1 MNKGNE
7 KMHLLQGEGR
17 VLGYIRKGVKIS
29 RPGEGKTDY
38 RFFMEPLSPLP
49 PDFQEARER
58 GYGFTGF
65 MNELG
70 YPINAF
76 PNEEAA
82 EAELEKT
89 FGNAFFLFTPGLKND
104 KYFVVTDLVQEYGT
118 TYINKEEA
126 YLPIPVFGTWDK
138 PLFDGDM
145 DKLIAHLLAGK
156 PLPGLGKKQW
166 VRTEVPQMLVIHAGK
181 DDSGKQR
188 FLCLMPQ
195 KDKAFK
201 DMHIGQGG
209 AYFHVKKENLSWA
222 FFYADDALLVDNV
235 VRCHHDPLWF
245 IPQSVMKEIR
255 KQFVPLLD
263 EEKPENQGA
272 IISQQALDQ
281 TVRDMMLMP
290 ASSQSSDEAGRN
302 EQPEIAGK
310 TTKGKTAETKDTQEK
325 VKPPVQKNSRAE
337 EDGALEK
344 EGTAE
349 KTEEKREN
357 AASEKSTSQEKSR
370 TAALKAEKVMN
381 QKEEKKAKEEK
392 REDEEMAFIHR
403 FIRRVKERGFL
414 YDERDLYNF
423 HISAKSSRLV
433 ILAGRSGTGKSGLVR
448 LYGETLGLS
457 PSQIAFLP
465 VRPSWMDDGDLLGY
479 LDRNR
484 MLYFPSDT
492 GLAELLVNASR
503 HPEKMYIVCFDE
515 MNLARAEYYFAQFIS
530 VLEKRENPSI
540 QLYNPSLEDRVY
552 NHSDYPARIPVLD
565 NVLFMG
571 TVNVDESTYH
581 FSDKILDRANVITL
595 HQRRFADM
603 ARLSRKH
610 VADEDEVGADVYRR
624 FRKEEQGVT
633 MSDAE
638 LHLLDSLNAALD
650 ERGASG
656 GIGYRVVSDMSRYLA
671 NIPSDSPMSRKEA
684 LDMQIVQRV
693 LTKVRGS
700 REQIGYLVSLDEEN
714 RLTGRFPELLNRHK
728 QVSAFTES
736 MRVLKRKAKELKT
749 YDYTL

>member
-1 MNKGNE
+1 MNNGNE
-7 KMHLLQGEGR
+7 KNHLLQGDGR
-17 VLGYIRKGVKIS
+17 VLGYVRKGVKIS

-38 RFFMEPLSPLP
+38 RFFMEPLSTIP
-49 PDFQEARER
+49 PEFQKARER

-104 KYFVVTDLVQEYGT
+104 KYFVVTDLVKEYGT

-138 PLFDGDM
+138 PMFDGDM

-156 PLPGLGKKQW
+156 PLPGLGKKHW

-188 FLCLMPQ
+188 FLCLMPR

-201 DMHIGQGG
+201 NMHIGQGG
-209 AYFHVKKENLSWA
+209 AYFHVKKDNLTWA
-222 FFYADDALLVDNV
+222 FFYADDPLLVENV

-245 IPQSVMKEIR
+245 VPESVMHVLKE
-255 KQFVPLLD
+255 QFVPLVEEEED
-263 EEKPENQGA
+263 KAEKPVL
-272 IISQQALDQ
+272 SQQVLDQ
-281 TVRDMMLMP
+281 TVRDMMGFADDLDT
-290 ASSQSSDEAGRN
+290 AS
-302 EQPEIAGK
+302 
-310 TTKGKTAETKDTQEK
+310 
-325 VKPPVQKNSRAE
+325 AE
-337 EDGALEK
+337 EEK
-344 EGTAE
+344 
-349 KTEEKREN
+349 KTGEEPEEKKQVKEKKETPKK
-357 AASEKSTSQEKSR
+357 AKASEKSGAPVKETKPVAP
-370 TAALKAEKVMN
+370 TV
-381 QKEEKKAKEEK
+381 EEKEK
-392 REDEEMAFIHR
+392 AFIQR
-403 FIRRVKERGFL
+403 FIRRVRQRGFL

-448 LYGETLGLS
+448 LYGEALGLT
-457 PSQIAFLP
+457 PSQVAFLP
-465 VRPSWMDDGDLLGY
+465 VRPSWMDDGDILGY

-492 GLAELLVNASR
+492 GLAELLVEASR

-530 VLEKRENPSI
+530 VLEKKENPAL
-540 QLYNPSLEDRVY
+540 QLYNPSLEERVY
-552 NHSDYPARIPVLD
+552 NHSDYPARIPLMD

-595 HQRRFADM
+595 HQRKFSDM
-603 ARLSRKH
+603 ARLTRREVAPEVEVS
-610 VADEDEVGADVYRR
+610 ADEYRQ
-624 FRKEEQGVT
+624 FRKDEGGVT
-633 MSDAE
+633 LSDEE
-638 LHLLDSLNAALD
+638 LHLLDNLNAALD
-650 ERGASG
+650 ERGTSG

-671 NIPSDSPMSRKEA
+671 NIPSGSPMNRKEA

-700 REQIGYLVSLDEEN
+700 REQIGYLTSLNEEN
-714 RLTGRFPELLNRHK
+714 KLIGRFPELLK
-728 QVSAFTES
+728 KYSQVSAFTES
-736 MRVLKRKAKELKT
+736 LRVLERKAKELRT

>member
-1 MNKGNE
+1 MNNGNE
-7 KMHLLQGEGR
+7 KNHLLQGDGR
-17 VLGYIRKGVKIS
+17 VLGYVRKGVKIS

-38 RFFMEPLSPLP
+38 RFFMEPLSPIP
-49 PDFQEARER
+49 PEFQEARER

-104 KYFVVTDLVQEYGT
+104 KYFVVTDLVKEYGT

-156 PLPGLGKKQW
+156 PLPGLGKKHW

-188 FLCLMPQ
+188 FLCLMPR

-209 AYFHVKKENLSWA
+209 AYFQVKKDNLTWA
-222 FFYADDALLVDNV
+222 FFYADDPLLVENV

-245 IPQSVMKEIR
+245 VPESVMHVLKE
-255 KQFVPLLD
+255 QFVPLVEEEED
-263 EEKPENQGA
+263 KAEKPVL
-272 IISQQALDQ
+272 SQQVLDQ
-281 TVRDMMLMP
+281 TVRDMMGFAGGSDAAP
-290 ASSQSSDEAGRN
+290 AE
-302 EQPEIAGK
+302 
-310 TTKGKTAETKDTQEK
+310 
-325 VKPPVQKNSRAE
+325 
-337 EDGALEK
+337 
-344 EGTAE
+344 
-349 KTEEKREN
+349 
-357 AASEKSTSQEKSR
+357 
-370 TAALKAEKVMN
+370 
-381 QKEEKKAKEEK
+381 EEKKTGEEPEEKKKVQAPEKKQAKEKKETLKKAKAPEK
-392 REDEEMAFIHR
+392 AKIPEKSVAPVKETKPVAPTAEEKEKAFIQR
-403 FIRRVKERGFL
+403 FIRRVRQRGFL

-448 LYGETLGLS
+448 LYGEALGLT
-457 PSQIAFLP
+457 PSQVAFLP
-465 VRPSWMDDGDLLGY
+465 VRPSWMDDGDILGY

-492 GLAELLVNASR
+492 GLAELLVEASR

-530 VLEKRENPSI
+530 VLEKKENPAL

-552 NHSDYPARIPVLD
+552 NHSDYPARIPLLD

-595 HQRRFADM
+595 HQRKFSDM
-603 ARLSRKH
+603 ARLTRREVALEVEVS
-610 VADEDEVGADVYRR
+610 ADEYRQ
-624 FRKEEQGVT
+624 FRKDEGVVT
-633 MSDAE
+633 LSDEE
-638 LHLLDSLNAALD
+638 LHLLDDLNAALD
-650 ERGASG
+650 ERGTSG

-671 NIPSDSPMSRKEA
+671 NIPSGSPMNRKEA

-700 REQIGYLVSLDEEN
+700 REQIGYLTLLNEEN
-714 RLTGRFPELLNRHK
+714 KLTGRFPELLK
-728 QVSAFTES
+728 KYSQVSAFTES
-736 MRVLKRKAKELKT
+736 LRVLERKAKELRT

>member
-1 MNKGNE
+1 MNNGNE
-7 KMHLLQGEGR
+7 KNHLLQGDGR
-17 VLGYIRKGVKIS
+17 VLGYVRKGVKIS

-38 RFFMEPLSPLP
+38 RFFMEPLSPIP
-49 PDFQEARER
+49 PEFQEARER

-104 KYFVVTDLVQEYGT
+104 KYFVVTDLVKEYGT

-156 PLPGLGKKQW
+156 PLPGLGKKHW

-188 FLCLMPQ
+188 FLCLMPR

-201 DMHIGQGG
+201 DMNIGQGG
-209 AYFHVKKENLSWA
+209 AYFHVKKDNLTWA
-222 FFYADDALLVDNV
+222 FFYADDPLLVENV

-245 IPQSVMKEIR
+245 VPESVMHVLK
-255 KQFVPLLD
+255 KQFVPLVEEEED
-263 EEKPENQGA
+263 KAEKPVL
-272 IISQQALDQ
+272 SQQVLDQ
-281 TVRDMMLMP
+281 TVRDMMGV
-290 ASSQSSDEAGRN
+290 ADDWD
-302 EQPEIAGK
+302 
-310 TTKGKTAETKDTQEK
+310 TA
-325 VKPPVQKNSRAE
+325 PAE
-337 EDGALEK
+337 EEK
-344 EGTAE
+344 
-349 KTEEKREN
+349 KTGKEPEEKKQAKEKKETPKK
-357 AASEKSTSQEKSR
+357 AKASEKSGAPVKETKPAAP
-370 TAALKAEKVMN
+370 TA
-381 QKEEKKAKEEK
+381 EEKEK
-392 REDEEMAFIHR
+392 AFIQR
-403 FIRRVKERGFL
+403 FIRRVRQRGFL

-448 LYGETLGLS
+448 LYGEALGLT
-457 PSQIAFLP
+457 PSQVAFLP
-465 VRPSWMDDGDLLGY
+465 VRPSWMDDGDILGY

-530 VLEKRENPSI
+530 VLEKKEKPAL
-540 QLYNPSLEDRVY
+540 QLYNPSLEERVY
-552 NHSDYPARIPVLD
+552 NHSDYPARIPLMD

-595 HQRRFADM
+595 HQRKFSDM
-603 ARLSRKH
+603 ARLTRREVAPEVEVS
-610 VADEDEVGADVYRR
+610 ADEYRQ
-624 FRKEEQGVT
+624 FRKDEGVVT
-633 MSDAE
+633 LSDEE
-638 LHLLDSLNAALD
+638 LHLLDDLNAALD
-650 ERGASG
+650 ERGTSG

-671 NIPSDSPMSRKEA
+671 NIPSGSPMNRKEA

-700 REQIGYLVSLDEEN
+700 REQIGYLTSLNEEN
-714 RLTGRFPELLNRHK
+714 KLIGRFPELLK
-728 QVSAFTES
+728 KYSQVSAFTES
-736 MRVLKRKAKELKT
+736 LRVLERKAKELRT

>member
-89 FGNAFFLFTPGLKND
+89 FGNVFFLFTPGLKND

-281 TVRDMMLMP
+281 TVRDMMGFADDL
-290 ASSQSSDEAGRN
+290 D
-302 EQPEIAGK
+302 
-310 TTKGKTAETKDTQEK
+310 TA
-325 VKPPVQKNSRAE
+325 PAE
-337 EDGALEK
+337 EKKTGKEPEEKKQAKEKKETPKKAEALEK
-344 EGTAE
+344 SGAPVKETKPAAPTAE
-349 KTEEKREN
+349 EK
-357 AASEKSTSQEKSR
+357 EK
-370 TAALKAEKVMN
+370 
-381 QKEEKKAKEEK
+381 
-392 REDEEMAFIHR
+392 AFIQR
-403 FIRRVKERGFL
+403 FIRRVRQRGFL

-448 LYGETLGLS
+448 LYGEALGLT
-457 PSQIAFLP
+457 PSQVAFLP
-465 VRPSWMDDGDLLGY
+465 VRPSWMDDGDILGY

-492 GLAELLVNASR
+492 GLAELLVEASR

-530 VLEKRENPSI
+530 VLEKKENPAL
-540 QLYNPSLEDRVY
+540 QLYNPSLEERVY
-552 NHSDYPARIPVLD
+552 NHSDYPARIPLMD

-595 HQRRFADM
+595 HQRKFSDM
-603 ARLSRKH
+603 ARLTRREVAPEVEVS
-610 VADEDEVGADVYRR
+610 ADEYRQ
-624 FRKEEQGVT
+624 FRKDEGVVT
-633 MSDAE
+633 LSDEE
-638 LHLLDSLNAALD
+638 LHLLDDLNAALD
-650 ERGASG
+650 ERGTSG

-671 NIPSDSPMSRKEA
+671 NIPSGSPMNRKEA

-700 REQIGYLVSLDEEN
+700 REQIGYLTSLNEEN
-714 RLTGRFPELLNRHK
+714 KLIGRFPELLK
-728 QVSAFTES
+728 KYSQVSAFTES
-736 MRVLKRKAKELKT
+736 LSVLERKAKELRT

>member
-1 MNKGNE
+1 MNNGNE
-7 KMHLLQGEGR
+7 KNHLLQGDGR
-17 VLGYIRKGVKIS
+17 VLGYVRKGVKIS

-38 RFFMEPLSPLP
+38 RFFMEPLSPIP
-49 PDFQEARER
+49 PEFQEARER

-188 FLCLMPQ
+188 FLCLMPR

-209 AYFHVKKENLSWA
+209 AYFHVKKDNLTWA
-222 FFYADDALLVDNV
+222 FFYADDPLLVENV

-245 IPQSVMKEIR
+245 VPESVMHVLK
-255 KQFVPLLD
+255 KQFVPLVEEEED
-263 EEKPENQGA
+263 KAEKPVL
-272 IISQQALDQ
+272 SQQVLDQ
-281 TVRDMMLMP
+281 TVRDMMGFADDL
-290 ASSQSSDEAGRN
+290 D
-302 EQPEIAGK
+302 
-310 TTKGKTAETKDTQEK
+310 TA
-325 VKPPVQKNSRAE
+325 PAE
-337 EDGALEK
+337 EEKKTGKEPEEKKQAKEKKETPKKAKALEK
-344 EGTAE
+344 SGAPVKETKPAAPTAE
-349 KTEEKREN
+349 EK
-357 AASEKSTSQEKSR
+357 EK
-370 TAALKAEKVMN
+370 
-381 QKEEKKAKEEK
+381 
-392 REDEEMAFIHR
+392 AFIQR
-403 FIRRVKERGFL
+403 FIRRVRQRGFL

-492 GLAELLVNASR
+492 GLVELLVNASR

>member
-1 MNKGNE
+1 MNNGNE
-7 KMHLLQGEGR
+7 KNHLLQGDGR
-17 VLGYIRKGVKIS
+17 VLGYVRKGVKIS

-38 RFFMEPLSPLP
+38 RFFMEPLSPIP
-49 PDFQEARER
+49 PEFQEARER

-76 PNEEAA
+76 LNEEAA

-89 FGNAFFLFTPGLKND
+89 FGNVFFLFTPGLKND
-104 KYFVVTDLVQEYGT
+104 KYFVVTDLVKEYGT

-156 PLPGLGKKQW
+156 PLPGLGKKHW

-188 FLCLMPQ
+188 FLCLMPR

-209 AYFHVKKENLSWA
+209 AYFQVKKDNLTWA
-222 FFYADDALLVDNV
+222 FFYADDPLLVENV

-245 IPQSVMKEIR
+245 VPESVMHVLKE
-255 KQFVPLLD
+255 QFVPLV
-263 EEKPENQGA
+263 EEEEDNAEKHVL
-272 IISQQALDQ
+272 SQQVLDQ
-281 TVRDMMLMP
+281 TVRDMMGF
-290 ASSQSSDEAGRN
+290 AGGSDVA
-302 EQPEIAGK
+302 
-310 TTKGKTAETKDTQEK
+310 
-325 VKPPVQKNSRAE
+325 PV
-337 EDGALEK
+337 
-344 EGTAE
+344 
-349 KTEEKREN
+349 
-357 AASEKSTSQEKSR
+357 
-370 TAALKAEKVMN
+370 
-381 QKEEKKAKEEK
+381 EEKKTGEEPEEKKKVQEPEKKQAKEKKEISKKAKAPEK
-392 REDEEMAFIHR
+392 AKIPEKSVAPVKETKPVAPTAEEKEKAFIQR
-403 FIRRVKERGFL
+403 FIRRVRQRGFL

-423 HISAKSSRLV
+423 QISAKSSRLV

-448 LYGETLGLS
+448 LYGEALGLT
-457 PSQIAFLP
+457 PSQVAFLP
-465 VRPSWMDDGDLLGY
+465 VRPSWIDDGDILGY

-492 GLAELLVNASR
+492 GLAELLVEASR

-530 VLEKRENPSI
+530 VLEKKENPAL

-552 NHSDYPARIPVLD
+552 NHSDYPARIPLLD

-595 HQRRFADM
+595 HQRKFSDM
-603 ARLSRKH
+603 ARLTRREAAPEVEVS
-610 VADEDEVGADVYRR
+610 ADEYRQ
-624 FRKEEQGVT
+624 FRKDEGVVT
-633 MSDAE
+633 LSDAE
-638 LHLLDSLNAALD
+638 LHLLDDLNAALD
-650 ERGASG
+650 ERGTSG

-671 NIPSDSPMSRKEA
+671 NIPSGSPMNRKEA

-700 REQIGYLVSLDEEN
+700 REQIGYLTSLNEEN
-714 RLTGRFPELLNRHK
+714 KLTGRFPELLK
-728 QVSAFTES
+728 KYSQVSAFTES
-736 MRVLKRKAKELKT
+736 LRVLERKAKELRT

>member
-1 MNKGNE
+1 MNNGNE
-7 KMHLLQGEGR
+7 KNHLLQGDGR
-17 VLGYIRKGVKIS
+17 VLGYVSKGVKIS

-38 RFFMEPLSPLP
+38 RFFMEPLSPIP
-49 PDFQEARER
+49 PEFQKARER

-104 KYFVVTDLVQEYGT
+104 KYFVVTDLVKEYGT

-138 PLFDGDM
+138 PMFDGDM

-188 FLCLMPQ
+188 FLCLMPR

-201 DMHIGQGG
+201 NMHIGQGG
-209 AYFHVKKENLSWA
+209 AYFHVKKDNLTWA
-222 FFYADDALLVDNV
+222 FFYADDPLLVENV

-245 IPQSVMKEIR
+245 VPESVMHVLKE
-255 KQFVPLLD
+255 QFVPLVEEEED
-263 EEKPENQGA
+263 KAEKPVL
-272 IISQQALDQ
+272 SQQVLDQ
-281 TVRDMMLMP
+281 TVRDMMGFADDLDMAP
-290 ASSQSSDEAGRN
+290 
-302 EQPEIAGK
+302 
-310 TTKGKTAETKDTQEK
+310 
-325 VKPPVQKNSRAE
+325 AE
-337 EDGALEK
+337 EKK
-344 EGTAE
+344 ETPKKA
-349 KTEEKREN
+349 K
-357 AASEKSTSQEKSR
+357 ASEKSGAPVKETKP
-370 TAALKAEKVMN
+370 AAPTV
-381 QKEEKKAKEEK
+381 EEKEK
-392 REDEEMAFIHR
+392 AFIQC
-403 FIRRVKERGFL
+403 FIRRGRQRGFL

-448 LYGETLGLS
+448 LYGEALGLT
-457 PSQIAFLP
+457 PSQVAFLP
-465 VRPSWMDDGDLLGY
+465 VRPSWMDDGDILGY

-492 GLAELLVNASR
+492 GLAELLVEASR

-530 VLEKRENPSI
+530 VLEKKENPAL
-540 QLYNPSLEDRVY
+540 QLYNPSLEERVY
-552 NHSDYPARIPVLD
+552 NHSDYPARIPLMD

-595 HQRRFADM
+595 HQRKFSDM
-603 ARLSRKH
+603 ARLTRREVAPEVEVS
-610 VADEDEVGADVYRR
+610 ADEYRQ
-624 FRKEEQGVT
+624 FRKDEGVVT
-633 MSDAE
+633 LSDEE
-638 LHLLDSLNAALD
+638 LHLLDDLNAALD
-650 ERGASG
+650 ERGTSG

-671 NIPSDSPMSRKEA
+671 NIPSGSPMNRKEA

-700 REQIGYLVSLDEEN
+700 REQIGYLTSLNEEN
-714 RLTGRFPELLNRHK
+714 KLIGRFPELLK
-728 QVSAFTES
+728 KYSQVSAFTES
-736 MRVLKRKAKELKT
+736 LRVLERKAKELRT

>member
-1 MNKGNE
+1 MNNGNE
-7 KMHLLQGEGR
+7 KNHLLQGDGR
-17 VLGYIRKGVKIS
+17 VLGYVRKGVKIS

-38 RFFMEPLSPLP
+38 RFFMEPLSPIP
-49 PDFQEARER
+49 PEFQEARER

-104 KYFVVTDLVQEYGT
+104 KYFVVTDLVKEYGT

-156 PLPGLGKKQW
+156 PLPGLGKKHW

-188 FLCLMPQ
+188 FLCLMPR

-209 AYFHVKKENLSWA
+209 AYFQVKKDNLTWA
-222 FFYADDALLVDNV
+222 FFYADDPLLVENV

-245 IPQSVMKEIR
+245 VPESVMHVLKE
-255 KQFVPLLD
+255 QFVPLV
-263 EEKPENQGA
+263 EEEEDNAEKHVL
-272 IISQQALDQ
+272 SQQVLDQ
-281 TVRDMMLMP
+281 TVRDMMGF
-290 ASSQSSDEAGRN
+290 AGGSDA
-302 EQPEIAGK
+302 A
-310 TTKGKTAETKDTQEK
+310 
-325 VKPPVQKNSRAE
+325 PV
-337 EDGALEK
+337 
-344 EGTAE
+344 
-349 KTEEKREN
+349 
-357 AASEKSTSQEKSR
+357 
-370 TAALKAEKVMN
+370 
-381 QKEEKKAKEEK
+381 EEKKTGEEPEEKKKVQEPEKKQAKEKKEISKKVKAPEK
-392 REDEEMAFIHR
+392 AKIPEKSVAPVKETKPVAPTAEEKEKAFIQR
-403 FIRRVKERGFL
+403 FIRRVRQRGFL

-448 LYGETLGLS
+448 LYGEALGLT
-457 PSQIAFLP
+457 PSQVAFLP
-465 VRPSWMDDGDLLGY
+465 VRPSWMDDGDILGY

-492 GLAELLVNASR
+492 GLAELLVEASR

-530 VLEKRENPSI
+530 VLEKKENPEL

-552 NHSDYPARIPVLD
+552 NHSDYPARIPLLD

-595 HQRRFADM
+595 HQRKFSDM
-603 ARLSRKH
+603 ARLTRREAAPEVEVS
-610 VADEDEVGADVYRR
+610 ADEYRQ
-624 FRKEEQGVT
+624 FRKDEGVVT
-633 MSDAE
+633 LSDAE
-638 LHLLDSLNAALD
+638 LHLLDDLNAALD
-650 ERGASG
+650 ERGTSG

-671 NIPSDSPMSRKEA
+671 NIPSGSPMNRKEA

-700 REQIGYLVSLDEEN
+700 REQIGYLTSLNEEN
-714 RLTGRFPELLNRHK
+714 KLTGRFLELLK
-728 QVSAFTES
+728 KYSQVSAFTES
-736 MRVLKRKAKELKT
+736 LRVLERKAKELRT

>member
-1 MNKGNE
+1 MNNGNE
-7 KMHLLQGEGR
+7 KNHLLQGDGR
-17 VLGYIRKGVKIS
+17 VLGYVRKGVKIS

-38 RFFMEPLSPLP
+38 RFFMEPLSPIP
-49 PDFQEARER
+49 PEFQEARER

-104 KYFVVTDLVQEYGT
+104 KYFVVTDLVKEYGT

-156 PLPGLGKKQW
+156 PLPGLGKKHW

-188 FLCLMPQ
+188 FLCLMPR

-209 AYFHVKKENLSWA
+209 AYFQVKKDNLTWA
-222 FFYADDALLVDNV
+222 FFYSDDPLLVENV

-245 IPQSVMKEIR
+245 VPESVMHVLKE
-255 KQFVPLLD
+255 QFVPLVEEEED
-263 EEKPENQGA
+263 KAEKPVL
-272 IISQQALDQ
+272 SQQVLDQ
-281 TVRDMMLMP
+281 TVRDMMCFAGGSDAAP
-290 ASSQSSDEAGRN
+290 AEEEKKTG
-302 EQPEIAGK
+302 EEPEEKKKVQAPEKKQAKEKKETLKKAKAPEKAKIPEKSVAPVK
-310 TTKGKTAETKDTQEK
+310 ETK
-325 VKPPVQKNSRAE
+325 PVAP
-337 EDGALEK
+337 
-344 EGTAE
+344 T
-349 KTEEKREN
+349 TEEK
-357 AASEKSTSQEKSR
+357 EK
-370 TAALKAEKVMN
+370 
-381 QKEEKKAKEEK
+381 
-392 REDEEMAFIHR
+392 AFIQR
-403 FIRRVKERGFL
+403 FIRRVRQRGFL

-448 LYGETLGLS
+448 LYGEALGLT
-457 PSQIAFLP
+457 PSQVAFLP
-465 VRPSWMDDGDLLGY
+465 VRPSWMDDGDILGY

-492 GLAELLVNASR
+492 GLAELLVEASR

-530 VLEKRENPSI
+530 VLEKKENPAL

-552 NHSDYPARIPVLD
+552 NHSDYPARIPLLD

-595 HQRRFADM
+595 HQRKFSDM
-603 ARLSRKH
+603 ARLTRREVAPEVEVS
-610 VADEDEVGADVYRR
+610 ADEYRQ
-624 FRKEEQGVT
+624 FRKDEGVVT
-633 MSDAE
+633 LSDEE
-638 LHLLDSLNAALD
+638 LHLLDDLNAALD
-650 ERGASG
+650 ERGTSG
-656 GIGYRVVSDMSRYLA
+656 GIGYRVVSDMSRYLS
-671 NIPSDSPMSRKEA
+671 NIPSGGPMNRKEA

-700 REQIGYLVSLDEEN
+700 REQIGYLTLLNEEN
-714 RLTGRFPELLNRHK
+714 KLTGRFPELLK
-728 QVSAFTES
+728 KYSQVSAFTES
-736 MRVLKRKAKELKT
+736 LRVLERKAKELRT

>member
-1 MNKGNE
+1 MNNGNE
-7 KMHLLQGEGR
+7 KNHLLQGDGR
-17 VLGYIRKGVKIS
+17 VLGYVRKGVKIS
-29 RPGEGKTDY
+29 RPGEGKTDH
-38 RFFMEPLSPLP
+38 RFFMEPLSPIP
-49 PDFQEARER
+49 PEFQEARER

-104 KYFVVTDLVQEYGT
+104 KYFVVTDLVKEYGT

-156 PLPGLGKKQW
+156 PLPGLGKKHW

-188 FLCLMPQ
+188 FLCLMPR
-195 KDKAFK
+195 KNKAFK

-209 AYFHVKKENLSWA
+209 AYFQVKKDNLTWA
-222 FFYADDALLVDNV
+222 FFYADDPLLVENV

-245 IPQSVMKEIR
+245 VPESVMHVLKE
-255 KQFVPLLD
+255 QFVPLV
-263 EEKPENQGA
+263 EEEEDKAEKHVL
-272 IISQQALDQ
+272 SQQGLDQ
-281 TVRDMMLMP
+281 TVRDMMGF
-290 ASSQSSDEAGRN
+290 AGSSD
-302 EQPEIAGK
+302 
-310 TTKGKTAETKDTQEK
+310 
-325 VKPPVQKNSRAE
+325 
-337 EDGALEK
+337 
-344 EGTAE
+344 
-349 KTEEKREN
+349 
-357 AASEKSTSQEKSR
+357 AAP
-370 TAALKAEKVMN
+370 A
-381 QKEEKKAKEEK
+381 EEKKTGEEPEEKKKVQEPEKKQAKEKKETQKKAKAPEK
-392 REDEEMAFIHR
+392 AKIPEKSGEPVKETKPVAPTAEEKEKAFIQR
-403 FIRRVKERGFL
+403 FIRRVRQRGFL

-448 LYGETLGLS
+448 LYGEALGLT
-457 PSQIAFLP
+457 PSQVVFLP
-465 VRPSWMDDGDLLGY
+465 VRPSWMDDGDILGY

-492 GLAELLVNASR
+492 GLAELLVEASR

-530 VLEKRENPSI
+530 VLEKKENPAL

-552 NHSDYPARIPVLD
+552 NHSDYPARIPLLD

-595 HQRRFADM
+595 HQRKFSDM
-603 ARLSRKH
+603 ARLTRREAAPEVEVS
-610 VADEDEVGADVYRR
+610 ADEYRQ
-624 FRKEEQGVT
+624 FRKDEGVVT
-633 MSDAE
+633 LSDAE
-638 LHLLDSLNAALD
+638 LHLLDDLNAALD
-650 ERGASG
+650 ERGTSG

-671 NIPSDSPMSRKEA
+671 NIPSGSPMNRKEA

-700 REQIGYLVSLDEEN
+700 REQIGYLTSLNEEN
-714 RLTGRFPELLNRHK
+714 KLTGRFPELLK
-728 QVSAFTES
+728 KYSQVSAFTES
-736 MRVLKRKAKELKT
+736 LRVLERKAKELRT

>member
-1 MNKGNE
+1 MNNGNE
-7 KMHLLQGEGR
+7 KNHLLQGDCR
-17 VLGYIRKGVKIS
+17 VLGYVRKGVKIS

-38 RFFMEPLSPLP
+38 RFFMEPLSPIP
-49 PDFQEARER
+49 PEFQEARER

-104 KYFVVTDLVQEYGT
+104 KYFVVTDLVKEYGT

-126 YLPIPVFGTWDK
+126 YLPIPVFGTWDN

-156 PLPGLGKKQW
+156 PLPGLGKKHW

-188 FLCLMPQ
+188 FLCLMPR

-209 AYFHVKKENLSWA
+209 AYFHVKKDNLTWA
-222 FFYADDALLVDNV
+222 FFYADDPLLVENV

-245 IPQSVMKEIR
+245 VPESVMHVLKE
-255 KQFVPLLD
+255 QFVPLV
-263 EEKPENQGA
+263 EEEEDKAEKHVL
-272 IISQQALDQ
+272 SQQVLDQ
-281 TVRDMMLMP
+281 TVRDMMGFAGGSDAASAEEKKTGEEPEEKKKVQEPEKKQAKEKKETPKKAKAP
-290 ASSQSSDEAGRN
+290 AKAKI
-302 EQPEIAGK
+302 PEKSVAPVK
-310 TTKGKTAETKDTQEK
+310 ETK
-325 VKPPVQKNSRAE
+325 PVAP
-337 EDGALEK
+337 
-344 EGTAE
+344 T
-349 KTEEKREN
+349 TEEK
-357 AASEKSTSQEKSR
+357 EK
-370 TAALKAEKVMN
+370 
-381 QKEEKKAKEEK
+381 
-392 REDEEMAFIHR
+392 AFIQR
-403 FIRRVKERGFL
+403 FIRRVRQRGFL

-448 LYGETLGLS
+448 LYGEALGLT
-457 PSQIAFLP
+457 PSQVAFLP
-465 VRPSWMDDGDLLGY
+465 VRPSWMDDGDILGY

-492 GLAELLVNASR
+492 GLAELLVEASR

-530 VLEKRENPSI
+530 VLEKKENPAL

-552 NHSDYPARIPVLD
+552 NHSDYPARIPLLD

-595 HQRRFADM
+595 HQRKFSDM
-603 ARLSRKH
+603 ARLTRREVAPEVEVS
-610 VADEDEVGADVYRR
+610 ADEYRQ
-624 FRKEEQGVT
+624 FRKDEGVVT
-633 MSDAE
+633 LSDEE
-638 LHLLDSLNAALD
+638 LHLLDDFNAALD
-650 ERGASG
+650 ERGTSG
-656 GIGYRVVSDMSRYLA
+656 GIGYRVVSDMSRYLS
-671 NIPSDSPMSRKEA
+671 NIPSGGPMNRKEA

-700 REQIGYLVSLDEEN
+700 REQIGYLTLLNEEN
-714 RLTGRFPELLNRHK
+714 KLTGRFPELLK
-728 QVSAFTES
+728 KYSQVSAFTES
-736 MRVLKRKAKELKT
+736 LRVLERKAKELRT

>member
-1 MNKGNE
+1 MNNGNE
-7 KMHLLQGEGR
+7 KNHLLQGDGR
-17 VLGYIRKGVKIS
+17 VLGYVRKGVKIS

-38 RFFMEPLSPLP
+38 RFFMEPLSPIP
-49 PDFQEARER
+49 PEFQKARER

-104 KYFVVTDLVQEYGT
+104 KYFVVTDLVKEYGT

-156 PLPGLGKKQW
+156 PLPGLGKKHW

-188 FLCLMPQ
+188 FLCLMPR

-201 DMHIGQGG
+201 NMHIGQGG
-209 AYFHVKKENLSWA
+209 AYFHVKKDNLTWA
-222 FFYADDALLVDNV
+222 FFYADDPLLVENV

-245 IPQSVMKEIR
+245 VPESVMHVLKE
-255 KQFVPLLD
+255 QFVPLVEEEED
-263 EEKPENQGA
+263 KAEKPVL
-272 IISQQALDQ
+272 SQQVLDQ
-281 TVRDMMLMP
+281 TVRDMMGFADDLDTAP
-290 ASSQSSDEAGRN
+290 AA
-302 EQPEIAGK
+302 P
-310 TTKGKTAETKDTQEK
+310 TAE
-325 VKPPVQKNSRAE
+325 
-337 EDGALEK
+337 EK
-344 EGTAE
+344 E
-349 KTEEKREN
+349 K
-357 AASEKSTSQEKSR
+357 
-370 TAALKAEKVMN
+370 
-381 QKEEKKAKEEK
+381 
-392 REDEEMAFIHR
+392 AFIQR
-403 FIRRVKERGFL
+403 FIRRVRQRGFL

-448 LYGETLGLS
+448 LYGEALGIT
-457 PSQIAFLP
+457 PSQVAFLP
-465 VRPSWMDDGDLLGY
+465 VRPSWMDDGDILGY

-492 GLAELLVNASR
+492 GLAELLVEASR

-530 VLEKRENPSI
+530 VLEKKENPAL
-540 QLYNPSLEDRVY
+540 QLYNPSLEERVY
-552 NHSDYPARIPVLD
+552 NHSDYPARIPLMD

-595 HQRRFADM
+595 HQRKFSDM
-603 ARLSRKH
+603 ARLTRREVAPEVEVS
-610 VADEDEVGADVYRR
+610 ADEYRQ
-624 FRKEEQGVT
+624 FRKDEGVVT
-633 MSDAE
+633 LSDEE
-638 LHLLDSLNAALD
+638 LHLLDDLNAALD
-650 ERGASG
+650 ERGTSG

-671 NIPSDSPMSRKEA
+671 NIPSGSPMNRKEA

-700 REQIGYLVSLDEEN
+700 REQIGYLTSLNEEN
-714 RLTGRFPELLNRHK
+714 KLIGRFPELLK
-728 QVSAFTES
+728 KYSQVSAFTES
-736 MRVLKRKAKELKT
+736 LRVLERKAKELRT

>member
-1 MNKGNE
+1 MNNGNE
-7 KMHLLQGEGR
+7 KNHLLQGDGR
-17 VLGYIRKGVKIS
+17 VLGYVRKGVKIS

-38 RFFMEPLSPLP
+38 RFFMEPLSPIP
-49 PDFQEARER
+49 PEFQEARER

-104 KYFVVTDLVQEYGT
+104 KYFVVTDLVKEYGT

-156 PLPGLGKKQW
+156 PLPGLGKKHW

-188 FLCLMPQ
+188 FLCLMPR

-209 AYFHVKKENLSWA
+209 AYFQVKKDNLTWA
-222 FFYADDALLVDNV
+222 FFYADDPLLVENV

-245 IPQSVMKEIR
+245 VPESVMHVLKE
-255 KQFVPLLD
+255 QFVPLVEEEED
-263 EEKPENQGA
+263 KAEKPVL
-272 IISQQALDQ
+272 SQQVLDQ
-281 TVRDMMLMP
+281 TVRDMMGFADGSDAAP
-290 ASSQSSDEAGRN
+290 A
-302 EQPEIAGK
+302 
-310 TTKGKTAETKDTQEK
+310 
-325 VKPPVQKNSRAE
+325 
-337 EDGALEK
+337 
-344 EGTAE
+344 
-349 KTEEKREN
+349 
-357 AASEKSTSQEKSR
+357 
-370 TAALKAEKVMN
+370 
-381 QKEEKKAKEEK
+381 EEKKTGDESEEKKKVQEPEKKQAKEKKETQKKAKAPAKAKIPEK
-392 REDEEMAFIHR
+392 SVAPVKETKPVTPTAEEKEKAFIQR
-403 FIRRVKERGFL
+403 FIRRVRQRGFL

-448 LYGETLGLS
+448 LYGEALGLT
-457 PSQIAFLP
+457 PSQVAFLP
-465 VRPSWMDDGDLLGY
+465 VRPSWMDDGDILGY

-492 GLAELLVNASR
+492 GLAELLVEASR

-530 VLEKRENPSI
+530 VLEKKEKPAL

-552 NHSDYPARIPVLD
+552 NHSDYPARIPLLD

-595 HQRRFADM
+595 HQRKFSDM
-603 ARLSRKH
+603 ARLTRREVAPEVEVS
-610 VADEDEVGADVYRR
+610 ADEYRQ
-624 FRKEEQGVT
+624 FRKDEGVVT
-633 MSDAE
+633 LSDEE
-638 LHLLDSLNAALD
+638 LHLLDDLNAALD
-650 ERGASG
+650 ERGTSG

-671 NIPSDSPMSRKEA
+671 NIPSGSPMNRKEA

-700 REQIGYLVSLDEEN
+700 REQIGYLTSLNEEN
-714 RLTGRFPELLNRHK
+714 KLTGRFPELLK
-728 QVSAFTES
+728 KYSQVSAFTES
-736 MRVLKRKAKELKT
+736 LRVLERKAKELRT

>member
-1 MNKGNE
+1 MNNGNE
-7 KMHLLQGEGR
+7 KNHLLQGDGR
-17 VLGYIRKGVKIS
+17 VLGYVRKGVKIS

-38 RFFMEPLSPLP
+38 RFFMEPLSPIP
-49 PDFQEARER
+49 PEFQKARER

-104 KYFVVTDLVQEYGT
+104 KYFVVTDLVKEYGT

-126 YLPIPVFGTWDK
+126 YLPIPVFGTWDN

-156 PLPGLGKKQW
+156 PLPGLGKKHW

-188 FLCLMPQ
+188 FLCLMPR

-209 AYFHVKKENLSWA
+209 AYFHVKKDNLTWA
-222 FFYADDALLVDNV
+222 FFYADDPLLVENV

-245 IPQSVMKEIR
+245 VPESVMRVLK
-255 KQFVPLLD
+255 KQFVPLVEEEED
-263 EEKPENQGA
+263 KAEKPVL
-272 IISQQALDQ
+272 SQQVLDQ
-281 TVRDMMLMP
+281 TVRDMMGFADDL
-290 ASSQSSDEAGRN
+290 D
-302 EQPEIAGK
+302 
-310 TTKGKTAETKDTQEK
+310 TA
-325 VKPPVQKNSRAE
+325 PAE
-337 EDGALEK
+337 EEK
-344 EGTAE
+344 KTGKEPEAKKQAKE
-349 KTEEKREN
+349 KKETPKK
-357 AASEKSTSQEKSR
+357 AKASEKSGAPVKETKPAAP
-370 TAALKAEKVMN
+370 TA
-381 QKEEKKAKEEK
+381 EEKEK
-392 REDEEMAFIHR
+392 AFIQR
-403 FIRRVKERGFL
+403 FIRRVRQRGFL

-448 LYGETLGLS
+448 LYGEALGLTS
-457 PSQIAFLP
+457 SQVAFLP
-465 VRPSWMDDGDLLGY
+465 VRPSWMDDGDILGY

-492 GLAELLVNASR
+492 GLAELLVEASR

-530 VLEKRENPSI
+530 VLEKKENPAL
-540 QLYNPSLEDRVY
+540 QLYNPSLEERVY
-552 NHSDYPARIPVLD
+552 NHSDYPARIPLMD

-595 HQRRFADM
+595 HQRKFSDM
-603 ARLSRKH
+603 ARLTRREVVPEVEVS
-610 VADEDEVGADVYRR
+610 ADEYRQ
-624 FRKEEQGVT
+624 FRKDEGVVT
-633 MSDAE
+633 LSDEE
-638 LHLLDSLNAALD
+638 LHLLDDLNAALD
-650 ERGASG
+650 ERGTSG

-671 NIPSDSPMSRKEA
+671 NIPSGSPMNRKDA

-700 REQIGYLVSLDEEN
+700 REQIGYLTSLNEEN
-714 RLTGRFPELLNRHK
+714 KLIGRFPELLK
-728 QVSAFTES
+728 KYSQVSAFTES
-736 MRVLKRKAKELKT
+736 LRVLERKAKELRT

>member
-1 MNKGNE
+1 MNNGNE
-7 KMHLLQGEGR
+7 KNHLLQGDGR
-17 VLGYIRKGVKIS
+17 VLGYVRKGVKIS

-38 RFFMEPLSPLP
+38 RFFMEPLSPIP
-49 PDFQEARER
+49 PEFQEARER

-104 KYFVVTDLVQEYGT
+104 KYFVVTDLVKEYGT

-156 PLPGLGKKQW
+156 PLPGLGKKHW

-188 FLCLMPQ
+188 FLCLMPR

-209 AYFHVKKENLSWA
+209 AYFHVKKDNLTWA
-222 FFYADDALLVDNV
+222 FFYADDPLLVENV

-245 IPQSVMKEIR
+245 VPESVMHVLK
-255 KQFVPLLD
+255 KQFVPLVEEEED
-263 EEKPENQGA
+263 KAEKPVL
-272 IISQQALDQ
+272 SQQVLDQ
-281 TVRDMMLMP
+281 TVRDMMGGADDLDTAP
-290 ASSQSSDEAGRN
+290 A
-302 EQPEIAGK
+302 K
-310 TTKGKTAETKDTQEK
+310 
-325 VKPPVQKNSRAE
+325 
-337 EDGALEK
+337 
-344 EGTAE
+344 
-349 KTEEKREN
+349 EEKKTREEPEEKKQ
-357 AASEKSTSQEKSR
+357 AKEKKETPKKAKASEKSGAPVKEIKPVAP
-370 TAALKAEKVMN
+370 TA
-381 QKEEKKAKEEK
+381 EEKEK
-392 REDEEMAFIHR
+392 AFIQH
-403 FIRRVKERGFL
+403 FIRRVRQRGFL

-448 LYGETLGLS
+448 LYGEALGLT
-457 PSQIAFLP
+457 PSQVAFLP
-465 VRPSWMDDGDLLGY
+465 VRPSWMDDGDILGY

-492 GLAELLVNASR
+492 GLAELLVEASR

-530 VLEKRENPSI
+530 VLEKKENPAL
-540 QLYNPSLEDRVY
+540 QLYNPSLEERVY
-552 NHSDYPARIPVLD
+552 NHSDYPARIPLMD

-595 HQRRFADM
+595 HQRKFSDM
-603 ARLSRKH
+603 ARLTRREVAPEVEVS
-610 VADEDEVGADVYRR
+610 ADEYRQ
-624 FRKEEQGVT
+624 FRKDEGVVT
-633 MSDAE
+633 LSDEE
-638 LHLLDSLNAALD
+638 LHLLDDLNAALD
-650 ERGASG
+650 ERGTSG

-671 NIPSDSPMSRKEA
+671 NIPSGSPMNRKEA

-700 REQIGYLVSLDEEN
+700 QEQIGYLTSLNEEN
-714 RLTGRFPELLNRHK
+714 KLMGRFPELLKNYS

-736 MRVLKRKAKELKT
+736 LRVLERKAKELRT

>member
-138 PLFDGDM
+138 PMFDGDM

-188 FLCLMPQ
+188 FLCLMPR

-201 DMHIGQGG
+201 NMHIGQGG
-209 AYFHVKKENLSWA
+209 AYFHVKKDNLTWA
-222 FFYADDALLVDNV
+222 FFYADDPLLVENV

-245 IPQSVMKEIR
+245 VPESVMHVLKE
-255 KQFVPLLD
+255 QFVPLVEEEED
-263 EEKPENQGA
+263 KAEKPVL
-272 IISQQALDQ
+272 SQQVLDQ
-281 TVRDMMLMP
+281 TVRDMMGFADDL
-290 ASSQSSDEAGRN
+290 D
-302 EQPEIAGK
+302 
-310 TTKGKTAETKDTQEK
+310 TA
-325 VKPPVQKNSRAE
+325 PAE
-337 EDGALEK
+337 EEK
-344 EGTAE
+344 
-349 KTEEKREN
+349 KTGEEPEEKKQAKEKKETPKK
-357 AASEKSTSQEKSR
+357 AKASEKSGAPVKETKP
-370 TAALKAEKVMN
+370 AALTA
-381 QKEEKKAKEEK
+381 EEK
-392 REDEEMAFIHR
+392 EMAFIHR

>member
-1 MNKGNE
+1 MNNGNE
-7 KMHLLQGEGR
+7 KNHLLQGDCR
-17 VLGYIRKGVKIS
+17 VLGYVRKGVKIS
-29 RPGEGKTDY
+29 HPGEGKTDY
-38 RFFMEPLSPLP
+38 RFFMEPLSPIP
-49 PDFQEARER
+49 PEFQEARER
-58 GYGFTGF
+58 GYWFTGF

-104 KYFVVTDLVQEYGT
+104 KYFVVTDLVKEYGT

-126 YLPIPVFGTWDK
+126 YLPIPVFGTWDN

-156 PLPGLGKKQW
+156 PLPGLGKKHW

-188 FLCLMPQ
+188 FLCLMPR

-209 AYFHVKKENLSWA
+209 AYFHVKKDNLTWA
-222 FFYADDALLVDNV
+222 FFYADDPLLVENV

-245 IPQSVMKEIR
+245 VPESVMHVLKE
-255 KQFVPLLD
+255 QFVPLV
-263 EEKPENQGA
+263 EEEEDKAEKHVL
-272 IISQQALDQ
+272 SQQVLDQ
-281 TVRDMMLMP
+281 TVRDMMGFAGGSDAASAEEKKTGEEPEEKKKVQEPEKKQAKEKKETPKKAKAP
-290 ASSQSSDEAGRN
+290 AKAKI
-302 EQPEIAGK
+302 PEKSVAPVK
-310 TTKGKTAETKDTQEK
+310 ETK
-325 VKPPVQKNSRAE
+325 PVAP
-337 EDGALEK
+337 
-344 EGTAE
+344 T
-349 KTEEKREN
+349 TEEK
-357 AASEKSTSQEKSR
+357 EK
-370 TAALKAEKVMN
+370 
-381 QKEEKKAKEEK
+381 
-392 REDEEMAFIHR
+392 AFIQR
-403 FIRRVKERGFL
+403 FIRRVRQRGFL

-448 LYGETLGLS
+448 LYGEALGLT
-457 PSQIAFLP
+457 PSQVAFLP
-465 VRPSWMDDGDLLGY
+465 VRPSWMDDGDILGY

-492 GLAELLVNASR
+492 GLAELLVEASR

-530 VLEKRENPSI
+530 VLEKKENPAL

-552 NHSDYPARIPVLD
+552 NHIDYPARIPLLD

-595 HQRRFADM
+595 HQRKFSDM
-603 ARLSRKH
+603 ARLTRREVAPEVEVS
-610 VADEDEVGADVYRR
+610 ADEYRQ
-624 FRKEEQGVT
+624 FRKDEGVVT
-633 MSDAE
+633 LSDEE
-638 LHLLDSLNAALD
+638 LHLLDDLNAALD
-650 ERGASG
+650 ERGTSG
-656 GIGYRVVSDMSRYLA
+656 GIGYRVVSDMSRYLS
-671 NIPSDSPMSRKEA
+671 NIPSGGPMNRKEA

-700 REQIGYLVSLDEEN
+700 REQIGYLTLLNEEN
-714 RLTGRFPELLNRHK
+714 KLTGRFPELLK
-728 QVSAFTES
+728 KYSQVSAFTES
-736 MRVLKRKAKELKT
+736 LRVLERKAKELRT

>member
-1 MNKGNE
+1 MNNGNE
-7 KMHLLQGEGR
+7 KNHLLQGDGR
-17 VLGYIRKGVKIS
+17 VLGYVRKGVKIS

-38 RFFMEPLSPLP
+38 RFFMEPLSPIP
-49 PDFQEARER
+49 PEFQEARER

-104 KYFVVTDLVQEYGT
+104 KYFVVTDLVKEYGT

-188 FLCLMPQ
+188 FLCLMPR

-209 AYFHVKKENLSWA
+209 AYFHVKKDNLTWA
-222 FFYADDALLVDNV
+222 FFYADDPLLVENV

-245 IPQSVMKEIR
+245 VPESVMHVLK
-255 KQFVPLLD
+255 KQFVPLVEEEED
-263 EEKPENQGA
+263 KAEKPVL
-272 IISQQALDQ
+272 SQQALDQ

-290 ASSQSSDEAGRN
+290 ASSKSSDEAGRN
-302 EQPEIAGK
+302 ERPEIAGK

-325 VKPPVQKNSRAE
+325 VKLPVQKNSRAE
-337 EDGALEK
+337 ESALEK

-349 KTEEKREN
+349 KTEGKREN

-370 TAALKAEKVMN
+370 VAALKAEKVMN

-448 LYGETLGLS
+448 LYGEALGLT
-457 PSQIAFLP
+457 PSQVAFLP
-465 VRPSWMDDGDLLGY
+465 VRPSWMDDGDILGY

-492 GLAELLVNASR
+492 GLAELLVEASR

-530 VLEKRENPSI
+530 VLEKKENPAL
-540 QLYNPSLEDRVY
+540 QLYNPSLEERVY
-552 NHSDYPARIPVLD
+552 NHSDYPARIPLMD

-595 HQRRFADM
+595 HQRKFSDM
-603 ARLSRKH
+603 ARLTRREVAPEVEVS
-610 VADEDEVGADVYRR
+610 ADEYRQ
-624 FRKEEQGVT
+624 FRKDEGVVT
-633 MSDAE
+633 LSDEE
-638 LHLLDSLNAALD
+638 LHLLDDLNAALD
-650 ERGASG
+650 EWGTSG

-671 NIPSDSPMSRKEA
+671 NIPSGSPMNRKEA

-700 REQIGYLVSLDEEN
+700 REQIGYLTSLNEEN
-714 RLTGRFPELLNRHK
+714 KLIGRFPELLK
-728 QVSAFTES
+728 KYSQVSAFTES
-736 MRVLKRKAKELKT
+736 LSVLERKAKELRT

>member
-1 MNKGNE
+1 MNNGNE
-7 KMHLLQGEGR
+7 KNHLLQGDGR
-17 VLGYIRKGVKIS
+17 VLGYVRKGVKIS

-38 RFFMEPLSPLP
+38 RFFMEPLSPIP
-49 PDFQEARER
+49 PEFQEARER

-104 KYFVVTDLVQEYGT
+104 KYFVVTDLVKEYGT

-156 PLPGLGKKQW
+156 PLPGLGKKHW

-209 AYFHVKKENLSWA
+209 AYFHVKKDNLTWA
-222 FFYADDALLVDNV
+222 FFYADDPLLVENV

-245 IPQSVMKEIR
+245 VPESVMHVLKE
-255 KQFVPLLD
+255 QFVPLVEEEED
-263 EEKPENQGA
+263 KAEKPVL
-272 IISQQALDQ
+272 SQQALDQ

-290 ASSQSSDEAGRN
+290 ASSKSSDEAGRN
-302 EQPEIAGK
+302 ERPEIAGK

-325 VKPPVQKNSRAE
+325 VKLPVQKNSRAE
-337 EDGALEK
+337 ESALEK

-349 KTEEKREN
+349 KTEGKREN

-370 TAALKAEKVMN
+370 VAALKAEKVMN

-530 VLEKRENPSI
+530 VLEKKEKPAL
-540 QLYNPSLEDRVY
+540 QLYNPSLEERVY
-552 NHSDYPARIPVLD
+552 NHSDYPARIPLMD

-595 HQRRFADM
+595 HQRKFSDM
-603 ARLSRKH
+603 ARLTRREVAPEVEVS
-610 VADEDEVGADVYRR
+610 ADEYRQ
-624 FRKEEQGVT
+624 FRKDEGVVT
-633 MSDAE
+633 LSDEE
-638 LHLLDSLNAALD
+638 LHLLDDLNAALD
-650 ERGASG
+650 ERGTSG

-671 NIPSDSPMSRKEA
+671 NIPSGSPMNRKEA

-700 REQIGYLVSLDEEN
+700 REQIGYLTSLNEEN
-714 RLTGRFPELLNRHK
+714 KLIGRFPELLK
-728 QVSAFTES
+728 KYSQVSAFTES
-736 MRVLKRKAKELKT
+736 LRVLERKAKELRT

>member
-1 MNKGNE
+1 MNNGNE
-7 KMHLLQGEGR
+7 KNHLLQGDGR
-17 VLGYIRKGVKIS
+17 VLGYVRKGVKIS

-38 RFFMEPLSPLP
+38 RFFMEPLSPIP
-49 PDFQEARER
+49 PEFQEARER

-104 KYFVVTDLVQEYGT
+104 KYFVVTDLVKEYGT

-156 PLPGLGKKQW
+156 PLPGLGKKHW

-188 FLCLMPQ
+188 FLCLMPR

-209 AYFHVKKENLSWA
+209 AYFHVKKDNLTWA
-222 FFYADDALLVDNV
+222 FFYADDPLLVENV

-245 IPQSVMKEIR
+245 VPESVMHVLK
-255 KQFVPLLD
+255 KQFVPLVEEEED
-263 EEKPENQGA
+263 KAEKPVL
-272 IISQQALDQ
+272 SQQVLDQ
-281 TVRDMMLMP
+281 TVRDMMGFADDL
-290 ASSQSSDEAGRN
+290 D
-302 EQPEIAGK
+302 
-310 TTKGKTAETKDTQEK
+310 TA
-325 VKPPVQKNSRAE
+325 PAE
-337 EDGALEK
+337 EEK
-344 EGTAE
+344 
-349 KTEEKREN
+349 KTGKEPEEKKQAKEKKETPKK
-357 AASEKSTSQEKSR
+357 AKASEKSGAPVKETKPAAP
-370 TAALKAEKVMN
+370 TA
-381 QKEEKKAKEEK
+381 EEKEK
-392 REDEEMAFIHR
+392 AFIQR
-403 FIRRVKERGFL
+403 FIRRVRQRGFL

-448 LYGETLGLS
+448 LYGEALGLT
-457 PSQIAFLP
+457 PSQVAFLP
-465 VRPSWMDDGDLLGY
+465 VRPSWMDDGDILGY

-492 GLAELLVNASR
+492 GLAELLVEASR

-530 VLEKRENPSI
+530 VLEKKEKPAL
-540 QLYNPSLEDRVY
+540 QLYNPSLEERVY
-552 NHSDYPARIPVLD
+552 NHSDYPARIPLMD

-595 HQRRFADM
+595 HQRKFSDM
-603 ARLSRKH
+603 ARLTRREVAPEVEVS
-610 VADEDEVGADVYRR
+610 ADEYRQ
-624 FRKEEQGVT
+624 FRKDEGVVT
-633 MSDAE
+633 LSDEE
-638 LHLLDSLNAALD
+638 LHLLDDLNAALD
-650 ERGASG
+650 ERGTSG

-671 NIPSDSPMSRKEA
+671 NIPSGSPMNRKEA

-700 REQIGYLVSLDEEN
+700 REQIGYLTSLNEEN
-714 RLTGRFPELLNRHK
+714 KLIGRFPELLK
-728 QVSAFTES
+728 KYSQVSAFTES
-736 MRVLKRKAKELKT
+736 LRVLERKAKELRT

>member
-1 MNKGNE
+1 MNNGNE
-7 KMHLLQGEGR
+7 KNHLLQGDGR
-17 VLGYIRKGVKIS
+17 VLGYVRKGVKIS

-38 RFFMEPLSPLP
+38 RFFMEPLSPIP
-49 PDFQEARER
+49 PEFQKARER

-104 KYFVVTDLVQEYGT
+104 KYFVVTDMVKEYGT

-156 PLPGLGKKQW
+156 PLPGLGKKHW

-188 FLCLMPQ
+188 FLCLMPR

-209 AYFHVKKENLSWA
+209 AYFHVKKDNLTWA
-222 FFYADDALLVDNV
+222 FFYADDPLLVENV

-245 IPQSVMKEIR
+245 VPESVMRVLK
-255 KQFVPLLD
+255 KQFVPLVEEEED
-263 EEKPENQGA
+263 NAEKPVL
-272 IISQQALDQ
+272 SQQVLDQ
-281 TVRDMMLMP
+281 TVRDMMGFADDL
-290 ASSQSSDEAGRN
+290 D
-302 EQPEIAGK
+302 
-310 TTKGKTAETKDTQEK
+310 TA
-325 VKPPVQKNSRAE
+325 PAE
-337 EDGALEK
+337 EKKTGKEPEAKKQAKEK
-344 EGTAE
+344 KETPKKA
-349 KTEEKREN
+349 KV
-357 AASEKSTSQEKSR
+357 SEKSEAPVKETKP
-370 TAALKAEKVMN
+370 AAPIA
-381 QKEEKKAKEEK
+381 EEKEK
-392 REDEEMAFIHR
+392 AFIQR
-403 FIRRVKERGFL
+403 FIRRVRQRGFL

-448 LYGETLGLS
+448 LYGEALGLT
-457 PSQIAFLP
+457 PSQVAFLP
-465 VRPSWMDDGDLLGY
+465 VRPSWMDDGDILGY

-492 GLAELLVNASR
+492 GLAELLVEASR

-530 VLEKRENPSI
+530 VLEKKENPAL
-540 QLYNPSLEDRVY
+540 QLYNPSLEERVY
-552 NHSDYPARIPVLD
+552 NHSDYPARIPLMD

-595 HQRRFADM
+595 HQRKFSDM
-603 ARLSRKH
+603 ARLTRREVASE
-610 VADEDEVGADVYRR
+610 VEVSADEYRQ
-624 FRKEEQGVT
+624 FRKDEGVVT
-633 MSDAE
+633 LSDEE
-638 LHLLDSLNAALD
+638 LHLLDDLNAALD
-650 ERGASG
+650 ERGTSG

-671 NIPSDSPMSRKEA
+671 NIPSGSPMNRKEA

-700 REQIGYLVSLDEEN
+700 REQIGYLTSLNEEN
-714 RLTGRFPELLNRHK
+714 KLIGRFPELLK
-728 QVSAFTES
+728 KYSQVSAFTES
-736 MRVLKRKAKELKT
+736 LRVLERKAKELRT

>member
-1 MNKGNE
+1 MNNGNE
-7 KMHLLQGEGR
+7 KNHLLQGDGR
-17 VLGYIRKGVKIS
+17 VLGYVRKGVKIS

-38 RFFMEPLSPLP
+38 RFFMEPLSPIP
-49 PDFQEARER
+49 PEFQEARER

-126 YLPIPVFGTWDK
+126 YLPIPAFGTWDK

-188 FLCLMPQ
+188 FLCLMPR

-209 AYFHVKKENLSWA
+209 AYFHVKKDNLTWA
-222 FFYADDALLVDNV
+222 FFYADDPLLVENV

-245 IPQSVMKEIR
+245 VLESVMHVLKE
-255 KQFVPLLD
+255 QFVPLVEEEED
-263 EEKPENQGA
+263 KAEKPVL
-272 IISQQALDQ
+272 SQQALDQ
-281 TVRDMMLMP
+281 TVRDMMGFADDL
-290 ASSQSSDEAGRN
+290 D
-302 EQPEIAGK
+302 
-310 TTKGKTAETKDTQEK
+310 TA
-325 VKPPVQKNSRAE
+325 PAE
-337 EDGALEK
+337 EEK
-344 EGTAE
+344 
-349 KTEEKREN
+349 KTGKEPEEKKQAKEKKETPKK
-357 AASEKSTSQEKSR
+357 AKASEKSGAPVKETKPAAP
-370 TAALKAEKVMN
+370 TA
-381 QKEEKKAKEEK
+381 EEKEK
-392 REDEEMAFIHR
+392 AFIQR

-530 VLEKRENPSI
+530 VLEKKEKPAL
-540 QLYNPSLEDRVY
+540 QLYNPSLEERVY
-552 NHSDYPARIPVLD
+552 NHSDYPACIPLMD

-595 HQRRFADM
+595 HQRKFSDM
-603 ARLSRKH
+603 ARLTRREVAPEVEVS
-610 VADEDEVGADVYRR
+610 ADEYRQ
-624 FRKEEQGVT
+624 FRKDEGVVT
-633 MSDAE
+633 LSDEE
-638 LHLLDSLNAALD
+638 LHLLDDLNAALD
-650 ERGASG
+650 ERGTSG

-671 NIPSDSPMSRKEA
+671 NIPSGSPMNRKEA

-700 REQIGYLVSLDEEN
+700 REQIGYLTSLNEEN
-714 RLTGRFPELLNRHK
+714 KLIGRFPELLK
-728 QVSAFTES
+728 KYSQVSAFTES
-736 MRVLKRKAKELKT
+736 LRVLERKAKELRT

>member
-1 MNKGNE
+1 MNNGNE
-7 KMHLLQGEGR
+7 KNHLLQGDGR
-17 VLGYIRKGVKIS
+17 VLGYVRKGVKIS

-38 RFFMEPLSPLP
+38 RFFMEPLSPIP
-49 PDFQEARER
+49 PEFQEARER

-76 PNEEAA
+76 LNEEAA

-104 KYFVVTDLVQEYGT
+104 KYFVVTDLVKEYGT

-156 PLPGLGKKQW
+156 PLPGLGKKHW

-188 FLCLMPQ
+188 FLCLMPR

-209 AYFHVKKENLSWA
+209 AYFQVKKDNLTWA
-222 FFYADDALLVDNV
+222 FFYADDPLLVENV

-245 IPQSVMKEIR
+245 VPESVMHVLKE
-255 KQFVPLLD
+255 QFVPLV
-263 EEKPENQGA
+263 EEEEDNAEKHVL
-272 IISQQALDQ
+272 SQQVLDQ
-281 TVRDMMLMP
+281 TVRDMMGF
-290 ASSQSSDEAGRN
+290 AGGSDVA
-302 EQPEIAGK
+302 
-310 TTKGKTAETKDTQEK
+310 
-325 VKPPVQKNSRAE
+325 PV
-337 EDGALEK
+337 
-344 EGTAE
+344 
-349 KTEEKREN
+349 
-357 AASEKSTSQEKSR
+357 
-370 TAALKAEKVMN
+370 
-381 QKEEKKAKEEK
+381 EEKKTGEEPEEK
-392 REDEEMAFIHR
+392 KKVQEPEKKQTKEKKEISKKAKAPEKAKIPEKSVAPVKETKPVAPTAEEKEKAFIQR
-403 FIRRVKERGFL
+403 FIRRVRQRGFL

-423 HISAKSSRLV
+423 QISAKSSRLV

-448 LYGETLGLS
+448 LYGEALGLT
-457 PSQIAFLP
+457 PSQVAFLP
-465 VRPSWMDDGDLLGY
+465 VRPSWMDDGDILGY

-492 GLAELLVNASR
+492 GLAELLVEASR

-530 VLEKRENPSI
+530 VLEKKENPAL

-552 NHSDYPARIPVLD
+552 NHSDYPARIPLLD

-595 HQRRFADM
+595 HQRKFSDM
-603 ARLSRKH
+603 ARLTRREAAPEVEVS
-610 VADEDEVGADVYRR
+610 ADEYRQ
-624 FRKEEQGVT
+624 FRKDEGVVT
-633 MSDAE
+633 LSDAE
-638 LHLLDSLNAALD
+638 LHLLDDLNAALD
-650 ERGASG
+650 ERGTSG

-671 NIPSDSPMSRKEA
+671 NIPSGSPMNRKEA

-700 REQIGYLVSLDEEN
+700 REQIGYLTSLNEEN
-714 RLTGRFPELLNRHK
+714 KLTGRFPELLK
-728 QVSAFTES
+728 KYSQVSAFTES
-736 MRVLKRKAKELKT
+736 LRVLERKAKELRT

>member
-1 MNKGNE
+1 MNNGNE
-7 KMHLLQGEGR
+7 KNHLLQGDGR
-17 VLGYIRKGVKIS
+17 VLGYVRKGVKIS

-38 RFFMEPLSPLP
+38 RFFMEPLSTIP
-49 PDFQEARER
+49 PEFQKARER

-89 FGNAFFLFTPGLKND
+89 FGNAFFLFTPGLKNE
-104 KYFVVTDLVQEYGT
+104 KYFVVTDLVKEYGT

-138 PLFDGDM
+138 PMFDGDM

-156 PLPGLGKKQW
+156 PLPGLGKKHW

-188 FLCLMPQ
+188 FLCLMPR
-195 KDKAFK
+195 KDKVFK

-209 AYFHVKKENLSWA
+209 AYFHVKKDNLTWA
-222 FFYADDALLVDNV
+222 FFYADDPLLVENV

-245 IPQSVMKEIR
+245 VPESVMHVLKE
-255 KQFVPLLD
+255 QFVPLVEEEED
-263 EEKPENQGA
+263 KAEKPVL
-272 IISQQALDQ
+272 SQQVLDQ
-281 TVRDMMLMP
+281 TVRDMMGFADDLDTAP
-290 ASSQSSDEAGRN
+290 VE
-302 EQPEIAGK
+302 EGK
-310 TTKGKTAETKDTQEK
+310 KTG
-325 VKPPVQKNSRAE
+325 E
-337 EDGALEK
+337 EP
-344 EGTAE
+344 
-349 KTEEKREN
+349 EEKKQAKEN
-357 AASEKSTSQEKSR
+357 KETPKKAKASEKYGAPVKETKPVAP
-370 TAALKAEKVMN
+370 TA
-381 QKEEKKAKEEK
+381 EEKEK
-392 REDEEMAFIHR
+392 AFIQR
-403 FIRRVKERGFL
+403 FIRRVRQRGFL

-448 LYGETLGLS
+448 LYGEALGLT
-457 PSQIAFLP
+457 PSQVAFLP
-465 VRPSWMDDGDLLGY
+465 VRPSWMDDGDILGY

-492 GLAELLVNASR
+492 GLAELLVEASR

-530 VLEKRENPSI
+530 VLEKKEKPAL
-540 QLYNPSLEDRVY
+540 QLYNPSLEERVY
-552 NHSDYPARIPVLD
+552 NHSDYPARIPLMD

-595 HQRRFADM
+595 HQRKFSDM
-603 ARLSRKH
+603 ARLTRRELAPEVEVS
-610 VADEDEVGADVYRR
+610 ADEYRQ
-624 FRKEEQGVT
+624 FRKDEGVVT
-633 MSDAE
+633 LSDEE
-638 LHLLDSLNAALD
+638 LHLLDDLNAALD
-650 ERGASG
+650 ERGTSG

-671 NIPSDSPMSRKEA
+671 NIPSGSPMNRKEA

-700 REQIGYLVSLDEEN
+700 REQIGYLTSLNEEN
-714 RLTGRFPELLNRHK
+714 KLIGRFPELLK
-728 QVSAFTES
+728 KYSQVSAFTES
-736 MRVLKRKAKELKT
+736 LRVLERKAKELRT

>member
-1 MNKGNE
+1 MNNGNE
-7 KMHLLQGEGR
+7 KNHLLQGDGR
-17 VLGYIRKGVKIS
+17 VLGYVRKGVKIS

-38 RFFMEPLSPLP
+38 RFFMEPLSPIP
-49 PDFQEARER
+49 PEFQEARER

-82 EAELEKT
+82 ETELEKT

-104 KYFVVTDLVQEYGT
+104 KYFVVTDLVKEYGT

-156 PLPGLGKKQW
+156 PLPGLGKKHW

-188 FLCLMPQ
+188 FLCLMPR

-209 AYFHVKKENLSWA
+209 AYFQVKKDNLTWA
-222 FFYADDALLVDNV
+222 FFYADDPLLVENV

-245 IPQSVMKEIR
+245 VPESVMHVLKE
-255 KQFVPLLD
+255 QFVPLVEEEED
-263 EEKPENQGA
+263 KAEKPVL
-272 IISQQALDQ
+272 SQQVLDQ
-281 TVRDMMLMP
+281 TVRDMMGF
-290 ASSQSSDEAGRN
+290 AGGSDAA
-302 EQPEIAGK
+302 P
-310 TTKGKTAETKDTQEK
+310 
-325 VKPPVQKNSRAE
+325 AE
-337 EDGALEK
+337 EEK
-344 EGTAE
+344 
-349 KTEEKREN
+349 KTGEEPEEKKKVQAPEKKQVKEKKETQN
-357 AASEKSTSQEKSR
+357 KAKAPAKSKISEKSKIPEKSGEPVKETKPAAP
-370 TAALKAEKVMN
+370 TA
-381 QKEEKKAKEEK
+381 EEKEK
-392 REDEEMAFIHR
+392 AFIQR
-403 FIRRVKERGFL
+403 FIRRVRQRGFL

-448 LYGETLGLS
+448 LYGEALGLT
-457 PSQIAFLP
+457 PSQVAFLP
-465 VRPSWMDDGDLLGY
+465 VRPSWMDDGDILGY

-492 GLAELLVNASR
+492 GLAELLVEASR

-530 VLEKRENPSI
+530 VLEKKENPAL
-540 QLYNPSLEDRVY
+540 QLYNPSLEERVY
-552 NHSDYPARIPVLD
+552 NHSDYPARIPLLD

-595 HQRRFADM
+595 HQRKFSDM
-603 ARLSRKH
+603 ARLTRREAAPEVEVS
-610 VADEDEVGADVYRR
+610 ADEYRQ
-624 FRKEEQGVT
+624 FRKDEGVVT
-633 MSDAE
+633 LSDEE
-638 LHLLDSLNAALD
+638 LHLLDDLNAALD
-650 ERGASG
+650 ERGTSG

-671 NIPSDSPMSRKEA
+671 NIPSGSPMNRKEA

-700 REQIGYLVSLDEEN
+700 REQIGYLTSLNEEN
-714 RLTGRFPELLNRHK
+714 KLTGRFPELLK
-728 QVSAFTES
+728 KYSQVSAFTES
-736 MRVLKRKAKELKT
+736 LRVLERKAKELRT

>member
-1 MNKGNE
+1 MNNGNE
-7 KMHLLQGEGR
+7 KNHLLQGDGR
-17 VLGYIRKGVKIS
+17 VLGYVRKGVKIS

-38 RFFMEPLSPLP
+38 RFFMEPLSPIP
-49 PDFQEARER
+49 PEFQEARER

-104 KYFVVTDLVQEYGT
+104 KYFVVTDLVKEYGT

-156 PLPGLGKKQW
+156 PLPGLGKKHW

-188 FLCLMPQ
+188 FLCLMPR

-209 AYFHVKKENLSWA
+209 AYFQVKKDNLTWA
-222 FFYADDALLVDNV
+222 FFYADDPLLVENV

-245 IPQSVMKEIR
+245 VPESVMHVLKE
-255 KQFVPLLD
+255 QFVPLV
-263 EEKPENQGA
+263 EEEEDNAEKHVL
-272 IISQQALDQ
+272 SQQVLDQ
-281 TVRDMMLMP
+281 TVRDMMGF
-290 ASSQSSDEAGRN
+290 AGSSDA
-302 EQPEIAGK
+302 A
-310 TTKGKTAETKDTQEK
+310 
-325 VKPPVQKNSRAE
+325 PV
-337 EDGALEK
+337 
-344 EGTAE
+344 
-349 KTEEKREN
+349 
-357 AASEKSTSQEKSR
+357 
-370 TAALKAEKVMN
+370 
-381 QKEEKKAKEEK
+381 EEKKTGEEPEEKKKVQEPEKKQAKEKKEISKKTKAPEK
-392 REDEEMAFIHR
+392 AKIPEKSVAPVKETKPVAPTAEEKEKAFIQR
-403 FIRRVKERGFL
+403 FIRRVRQRGFL

-423 HISAKSSRLV
+423 QISAKSSRLV

-448 LYGETLGLS
+448 LYGEALGLT
-457 PSQIAFLP
+457 PSQVAFLP
-465 VRPSWMDDGDLLGY
+465 VRPSWMDDGDILGY

-492 GLAELLVNASR
+492 GLAELLVEASR

-530 VLEKRENPSI
+530 VLEKKENPAL

-552 NHSDYPARIPVLD
+552 NHSDYPARIPLLD

-595 HQRRFADM
+595 HQRKFSDM
-603 ARLSRKH
+603 ARLTRREAAPE
-610 VADEDEVGADVYRR
+610 VEVGADEYRQ
-624 FRKEEQGVT
+624 FRKDEGVVT
-633 MSDAE
+633 LSDAE
-638 LHLLDSLNAALD
+638 LHLLDDLNAALD
-650 ERGASG
+650 ERGTSG

-671 NIPSDSPMSRKEA
+671 NIPSGSPMNRKEA

-700 REQIGYLVSLDEEN
+700 REQIGYLTSLNEEN
-714 RLTGRFPELLNRHK
+714 KLTGRFPELLK
-728 QVSAFTES
+728 KYSQVSAFTES
-736 MRVLKRKAKELKT
+736 LRVLERKAKELRT

>member
-1 MNKGNE
+1 MNNGNE
-7 KMHLLQGEGR
+7 KNHLLQGDGR
-17 VLGYIRKGVKIS
+17 VLGYVRKGVKIS

-38 RFFMEPLSPLP
+38 RFFMEPLSPIP
-49 PDFQEARER
+49 PEFQEARER

-104 KYFVVTDLVQEYGT
+104 KYFVVTDLVKEYGT

-156 PLPGLGKKQW
+156 PLPGLGKKHW
-166 VRTEVPQMLVIHAGK
+166 VRTEVPQMLVIHVGK

-188 FLCLMPQ
+188 FLCLMPR

-209 AYFHVKKENLSWA
+209 AYFHVKKDNLTWA
-222 FFYADDALLVDNV
+222 FFYADDPLLVENV

-245 IPQSVMKEIR
+245 VPESVMHVLKE
-255 KQFVPLLD
+255 QFVPLVEEEED
-263 EEKPENQGA
+263 KAEKPVL
-272 IISQQALDQ
+272 SQQVLDQ
-281 TVRDMMLMP
+281 TVRDMMGFAGDSDAAP
-290 ASSQSSDEAGRN
+290 AE
-302 EQPEIAGK
+302 
-310 TTKGKTAETKDTQEK
+310 
-325 VKPPVQKNSRAE
+325 
-337 EDGALEK
+337 
-344 EGTAE
+344 
-349 KTEEKREN
+349 
-357 AASEKSTSQEKSR
+357 
-370 TAALKAEKVMN
+370 
-381 QKEEKKAKEEK
+381 EEKKTGEEPEEKKKVQAPEKKQAKEKKETLKKAKAPEK
-392 REDEEMAFIHR
+392 AKIPEKSVAPVKETKPVAPTAEEKEKAFIQR
-403 FIRRVKERGFL
+403 FIRRVRQRGFL

-448 LYGETLGLS
+448 LYGEALGLTS
-457 PSQIAFLP
+457 SQVAFLP
-465 VRPSWMDDGDLLGY
+465 VRPSWMDDGDILGY

-492 GLAELLVNASR
+492 GLAELLVEASR

-530 VLEKRENPSI
+530 VLEKKENPAL
-540 QLYNPSLEDRVY
+540 QLYNPSLEERVY
-552 NHSDYPARIPVLD
+552 NHSDYPARIPLLD

-595 HQRRFADM
+595 HQRKFSDM
-603 ARLSRKH
+603 ARLTRREVAPEVEVS
-610 VADEDEVGADVYRR
+610 ADEYRQ
-624 FRKEEQGVT
+624 FRKDEGVVT
-633 MSDAE
+633 LSDEE
-638 LHLLDSLNAALD
+638 LHLLDDLNAALD
-650 ERGASG
+650 ERGTSG
-656 GIGYRVVSDMSRYLA
+656 GIGYRVVSDMSRYLS
-671 NIPSDSPMSRKEA
+671 NIPSGSPMNRKEA

-700 REQIGYLVSLDEEN
+700 REQIGYLTSLNEEN
-714 RLTGRFPELLNRHK
+714 KLTGRFPELLK
-728 QVSAFTES
+728 KYSQVSAFTES
-736 MRVLKRKAKELKT
+736 LRVLERKAKELRT

>member
-1 MNKGNE
+1 MNNGNE
-7 KMHLLQGEGR
+7 KNHLLQGDGR
-17 VLGYIRKGVKIS
+17 VLGYVRKGVKIS

-38 RFFMEPLSPLP
+38 RFFMEPLSPIP
-49 PDFQEARER
+49 PEFQEARER

-82 EAELEKT
+82 ETELEKT

-104 KYFVVTDLVQEYGT
+104 KYFVVTDLVKEYGT

-156 PLPGLGKKQW
+156 PLPGLGKKHW

-188 FLCLMPQ
+188 FLCLMPR

-209 AYFHVKKENLSWA
+209 AYFQVKKDNLTWA
-222 FFYADDALLVDNV
+222 FFYADDPLLVENV

-245 IPQSVMKEIR
+245 VPESVMHVLKE
-255 KQFVPLLD
+255 QFVPLV
-263 EEKPENQGA
+263 EEEEDKAEKHVL
-272 IISQQALDQ
+272 SQQVLDQ
-281 TVRDMMLMP
+281 TVRDMMGFAGGSDAAP
-290 ASSQSSDEAGRN
+290 AE
-302 EQPEIAGK
+302 
-310 TTKGKTAETKDTQEK
+310 
-325 VKPPVQKNSRAE
+325 
-337 EDGALEK
+337 
-344 EGTAE
+344 
-349 KTEEKREN
+349 
-357 AASEKSTSQEKSR
+357 
-370 TAALKAEKVMN
+370 
-381 QKEEKKAKEEK
+381 EEKKTGEEPEEKKKVQEPEKKQAKEKKETQKKAKAPAKAKIPEK
-392 REDEEMAFIHR
+392 SVEPVKETKPVAPTAEEKEKAFIQR
-403 FIRRVKERGFL
+403 FIRRVRQRGFL

-448 LYGETLGLS
+448 LYGEALGLT
-457 PSQIAFLP
+457 PSQVAFLP
-465 VRPSWMDDGDLLGY
+465 VRPSWMDDGDILGY

-492 GLAELLVNASR
+492 GLAELLVEASR

-530 VLEKRENPSI
+530 VLEKKENPAL
-540 QLYNPSLEDRVY
+540 QLYNPSLEERVY
-552 NHSDYPARIPVLD
+552 NHSDYPARIPLLD

-595 HQRRFADM
+595 HQRKFSDM
-603 ARLSRKH
+603 ARLTRREVAPEVEVS
-610 VADEDEVGADVYRR
+610 ADEYRQ
-624 FRKEEQGVT
+624 FRKDEGVVT
-633 MSDAE
+633 LSDEE
-638 LHLLDSLNAALD
+638 LHLLDDLNAALD
-650 ERGASG
+650 ERGTSG

-671 NIPSDSPMSRKEA
+671 NIPSGSPMNRKDA

-700 REQIGYLVSLDEEN
+700 REQIGYLTSLNEEN
-714 RLTGRFPELLNRHK
+714 KLTGRFPELLK
-728 QVSAFTES
+728 KYSQVSAFTES
-736 MRVLKRKAKELKT
+736 LRVLERKAKELRT

>member
-1 MNKGNE
+1 MNNGNE
-7 KMHLLQGEGR
+7 KNHLLQGDGR
-17 VLGYIRKGVKIS
+17 VLGYVRKGVKIS

-38 RFFMEPLSPLP
+38 RFFMEPLSPIP
-49 PDFQEARER
+49 PEFQEARER

-104 KYFVVTDLVQEYGT
+104 KYFVVTDLVKEYGT

-156 PLPGLGKKQW
+156 PLPGLGKKHW

-188 FLCLMPQ
+188 FLCLMPR

-209 AYFHVKKENLSWA
+209 AYFHVKKDNLTWA
-222 FFYADDALLVDNV
+222 FFYADDPLLVENV

-245 IPQSVMKEIR
+245 VPESVMHVLK
-255 KQFVPLLD
+255 KQFVPLVEEEED
-263 EEKPENQGA
+263 KAEKPVL
-272 IISQQALDQ
+272 SQQVLDQ

-290 ASSQSSDEAGRN
+290 ASSKSSDEAGRN
-302 EQPEIAGK
+302 ERPEIAGK

-325 VKPPVQKNSRAE
+325 VKLPVQKNSRAE
-337 EDGALEK
+337 ESALEK

-370 TAALKAEKVMN
+370 AAALKAEKVMN

-403 FIRRVKERGFL
+403 FIRRVRQRGFL

-448 LYGETLGLS
+448 LYGEALGLT
-457 PSQIAFLP
+457 PSQVAFLP
-465 VRPSWMDDGDLLGY
+465 VRPSWMDDGDILGY

-492 GLAELLVNASR
+492 GLAELLVEASR

-530 VLEKRENPSI
+530 VLEKKENPAL
-540 QLYNPSLEDRVY
+540 QLYNPSLEERVY
-552 NHSDYPARIPVLD
+552 NHSDYPARIPLMD

-595 HQRRFADM
+595 HQRKFSDM
-603 ARLSRKH
+603 ARLTRREVAPEVEVS
-610 VADEDEVGADVYRR
+610 ADEYRQ
-624 FRKEEQGVT
+624 FRKDEGVVT
-633 MSDAE
+633 LSDEE
-638 LHLLDSLNAALD
+638 LHLLDDLNAALD
-650 ERGASG
+650 ERGTSG

-671 NIPSDSPMSRKEA
+671 NIPSGSPMNRKEA

-700 REQIGYLVSLDEEN
+700 QEQIGYLTSLNEEN
-714 RLTGRFPELLNRHK
+714 KLMGRFPELLKNYS

-736 MRVLKRKAKELKT
+736 LRVLERKAKELRT

>member
-1 MNKGNE
+1 MNNGNE
-7 KMHLLQGEGR
+7 KNHLLQGDGR
-17 VLGYIRKGVKIS
+17 VLGYVRKGVKIS

-38 RFFMEPLSPLP
+38 RFFMEPLSPIP
-49 PDFQEARER
+49 PEFQEARER

-104 KYFVVTDLVQEYGT
+104 KYFVVTDLVKEYGT

-188 FLCLMPQ
+188 FLCLMPR

-209 AYFHVKKENLSWA
+209 AYFHVKKDNLTWA
-222 FFYADDALLVDNV
+222 FFYADDPLLVENV

-245 IPQSVMKEIR
+245 VPESVMHVLK
-255 KQFVPLLD
+255 KQFVPLVEEEED
-263 EEKPENQGA
+263 KAEKPVL
-272 IISQQALDQ
+272 SQQALDQ

-290 ASSQSSDEAGRN
+290 ASSKSSDEAGRN
-302 EQPEIAGK
+302 ERPEIAGK

-325 VKPPVQKNSRAE
+325 VKLPVQKNSRAE
-337 EDGALEK
+337 ESALEK

-349 KTEEKREN
+349 KTEGKREN

-370 TAALKAEKVMN
+370 VAALKAEKVMN

-448 LYGETLGLS
+448 LYGEALGLT
-457 PSQIAFLP
+457 PSQVAFLP
-465 VRPSWMDDGDLLGY
+465 VRPSWMDDGDILGY

-492 GLAELLVNASR
+492 GLAELLVEASR

-530 VLEKRENPSI
+530 VLEKKENPAL
-540 QLYNPSLEDRVY
+540 QLYNPSLEERVY
-552 NHSDYPARIPVLD
+552 NHSDYPARIPLMD

-595 HQRRFADM
+595 HQRKFSDM
-603 ARLSRKH
+603 ARLTRREVAPEVEVS
-610 VADEDEVGADVYRR
+610 ADEYRQ
-624 FRKEEQGVT
+624 FRKDEGVVT
-633 MSDAE
+633 LSDEE
-638 LHLLDSLNAALD
+638 LHLLDDLNAALD
-650 ERGASG
+650 ERGTSG

-671 NIPSDSPMSRKEA
+671 NIPSGSPMNRKEA

-700 REQIGYLVSLDEEN
+700 REQIGYLTSLNEEN
-714 RLTGRFPELLNRHK
+714 KLIGRFPELLK
-728 QVSAFTES
+728 KYSQVSAFTES
-736 MRVLKRKAKELKT
+736 LSVLERKAKELRT

>member
-1 MNKGNE
+1 MNNGNE
-7 KMHLLQGEGR
+7 KNHLLQGDGR
-17 VLGYIRKGVKIS
+17 VLGYVRKGVKIS

-38 RFFMEPLSPLP
+38 RFFMEPLSPIP
-49 PDFQEARER
+49 PEFQEARER

-104 KYFVVTDLVQEYGT
+104 KYFVVTDLVKEYGT

-156 PLPGLGKKQW
+156 PLPGLGKKHW

-188 FLCLMPQ
+188 FLCLMPR

-209 AYFHVKKENLSWA
+209 AYFHVKKDNLTWA
-222 FFYADDALLVDNV
+222 FFYADDPLLVENV

-245 IPQSVMKEIR
+245 VPESVMHVLKE
-255 KQFVPLLD
+255 QFVPLVEEEED
-263 EEKPENQGA
+263 KAEKPVL
-272 IISQQALDQ
+272 SQQVLDQ
-281 TVRDMMLMP
+281 TVRDMMGFAGGSDAAP
-290 ASSQSSDEAGRN
+290 AE
-302 EQPEIAGK
+302 
-310 TTKGKTAETKDTQEK
+310 
-325 VKPPVQKNSRAE
+325 
-337 EDGALEK
+337 
-344 EGTAE
+344 
-349 KTEEKREN
+349 
-357 AASEKSTSQEKSR
+357 
-370 TAALKAEKVMN
+370 
-381 QKEEKKAKEEK
+381 EEKKTGDEPEEKKKVQAPEKKQAKEKKETPKKAKAPEK
-392 REDEEMAFIHR
+392 AKIPEKSVAPVKETKPVAPTAEEKEKAFIQR
-403 FIRRVKERGFL
+403 FISRVRQRGFL

-448 LYGETLGLS
+448 LYGEALGIT
-457 PSQIAFLP
+457 PSQVAFLP
-465 VRPSWMDDGDLLGY
+465 VRPSWMDDGDILGY

-492 GLAELLVNASR
+492 GLAELLVEASR

-530 VLEKRENPSI
+530 VLEKKENPAL
-540 QLYNPSLEDRVY
+540 QLYNPSLEERVY
-552 NHSDYPARIPVLD
+552 NHSDYPARIPLLD

-595 HQRRFADM
+595 HQRKFSDM
-603 ARLSRKH
+603 AQLTRREVAPEVEVS
-610 VADEDEVGADVYRR
+610 ADEYRQ
-624 FRKEEQGVT
+624 FRKDEGVVT
-633 MSDAE
+633 LSDEE
-638 LHLLDSLNAALD
+638 LHLLDDLNAALD
-650 ERGASG
+650 ERGTSG

>member
-1 MNKGNE
+1 MNNGNE
-7 KMHLLQGEGR
+7 KNHLLQGDGR
-17 VLGYIRKGVKIS
+17 VLGYVRKGVKIS

-38 RFFMEPLSPLP
+38 RFFMEPLSPIP
-49 PDFQEARER
+49 PEFQEARER

-104 KYFVVTDLVQEYGT
+104 KYFVVTDLVKEYGT

-156 PLPGLGKKQW
+156 PLPGLGKKHW

-188 FLCLMPQ
+188 FLCLMPR

-209 AYFHVKKENLSWA
+209 AYFHVKKDNLTWA
-222 FFYADDALLVDNV
+222 FFYADDPLLVENV

-245 IPQSVMKEIR
+245 VPESVMHVLK
-255 KQFVPLLD
+255 KQFVPLVEEEED
-263 EEKPENQGA
+263 KAEKPVL
-272 IISQQALDQ
+272 SQQVLDQ
-281 TVRDMMLMP
+281 TVRDMMGFADDL
-290 ASSQSSDEAGRN
+290 D
-302 EQPEIAGK
+302 
-310 TTKGKTAETKDTQEK
+310 TA
-325 VKPPVQKNSRAE
+325 PAE
-337 EDGALEK
+337 EEK
-344 EGTAE
+344 
-349 KTEEKREN
+349 KTGKEPEEKKQAKEKKETPKK
-357 AASEKSTSQEKSR
+357 AKASEKSGAPVKETKP
-370 TAALKAEKVMN
+370 AALTA
-381 QKEEKKAKEEK
+381 EEKEK
-392 REDEEMAFIHR
+392 AFIQR
-403 FIRRVKERGFL
+403 FIRRVRQRGFL

-448 LYGETLGLS
+448 LYGEALGLT
-457 PSQIAFLP
+457 PSQVAFLP
-465 VRPSWMDDGDLLGY
+465 VRPSWMDDGDILGY

-530 VLEKRENPSI
+530 VLEKKEKPAL
-540 QLYNPSLEDRVY
+540 QLYNPSLEERVY
-552 NHSDYPARIPVLD
+552 NHSDYPACIPLMD

-595 HQRRFADM
+595 HQRKFSDM
-603 ARLSRKH
+603 ARLTRREVAPEVEVS
-610 VADEDEVGADVYRR
+610 ADEYRQ
-624 FRKEEQGVT
+624 FRKDEGVVT
-633 MSDAE
+633 LSDEE
-638 LHLLDSLNAALD
+638 LHLLDDLNAALD
-650 ERGASG
+650 ERGTSG

-671 NIPSDSPMSRKEA
+671 NIPSGSPMNRKEA

-700 REQIGYLVSLDEEN
+700 REQIGYLTSLNEEN
-714 RLTGRFPELLNRHK
+714 KLIGRFPELLK
-728 QVSAFTES
+728 KYSQVSAFTES
-736 MRVLKRKAKELKT
+736 LRVLERKAKELRT

>member
-1 MNKGNE
+1 MNNGNE
-7 KMHLLQGEGR
+7 KNHLLQGDGR
-17 VLGYIRKGVKIS
+17 VLGYVRKGVKIS

-38 RFFMEPLSPLP
+38 RFFMEPLSPIP
-49 PDFQEARER
+49 PEFQEARER

-104 KYFVVTDLVQEYGT
+104 KYFVVTDLVKEYGT

-126 YLPIPVFGTWDK
+126 YFPIPVFGTWDK

-156 PLPGLGKKQW
+156 PLPGLGKKHW

-188 FLCLMPQ
+188 FLCLMPR

-209 AYFHVKKENLSWA
+209 AYFQVKKDNLTWA
-222 FFYADDALLVDNV
+222 FFYADDPLLVENV

-245 IPQSVMKEIR
+245 VPESVMHVLKE
-255 KQFVPLLD
+255 QFVPLV
-263 EEKPENQGA
+263 EEEEDKVEKHVL
-272 IISQQALDQ
+272 SQQVLDQ
-281 TVRDMMLMP
+281 TVRDMMGFAGGSDAAP
-290 ASSQSSDEAGRN
+290 AE
-302 EQPEIAGK
+302 
-310 TTKGKTAETKDTQEK
+310 
-325 VKPPVQKNSRAE
+325 
-337 EDGALEK
+337 
-344 EGTAE
+344 
-349 KTEEKREN
+349 
-357 AASEKSTSQEKSR
+357 
-370 TAALKAEKVMN
+370 
-381 QKEEKKAKEEK
+381 EEKKTGEEPEEKKKVQEPEKKQAKEKKETPKKAKAPAKAKIPEK
-392 REDEEMAFIHR
+392 SVAPVKETKPVAPTAEEKEKAFIQR
-403 FIRRVKERGFL
+403 FIRRVRQRGFL

-448 LYGETLGLS
+448 LYGEALGLT
-457 PSQIAFLP
+457 PSQVAFLP
-465 VRPSWMDDGDLLGY
+465 VRPSWMDDGDILGY

-492 GLAELLVNASR
+492 GLAELLVAASR
-503 HPEKMYIVCFDE
+503 HPEKMYVVCFDE

-530 VLEKRENPSI
+530 VLEKKENPAL

-552 NHSDYPARIPVLD
+552 NHSDYPARIPLLD

-595 HQRRFADM
+595 HQRKFSDM
-603 ARLSRKH
+603 ARLTRREAAPEVEVS
-610 VADEDEVGADVYRR
+610 ADEYRQ
-624 FRKEEQGVT
+624 FRKDEGVVT
-633 MSDAE
+633 LSDEE
-638 LHLLDSLNAALD
+638 LHLLDDLNAALD
-650 ERGASG
+650 ERGTSG
-656 GIGYRVVSDMSRYLA
+656 GIGYRVVSDMSRYLS
-671 NIPSDSPMSRKEA
+671 NIPSGSPMNRKEA

-700 REQIGYLVSLDEEN
+700 REQIGYLTSLNEEN
-714 RLTGRFPELLNRHK
+714 KLTGRFPELLK
-728 QVSAFTES
+728 KYSQVSAFTES
-736 MRVLKRKAKELKT
+736 LRVLERKAKELRT

>member
-1 MNKGNE
+1 MNNGNE
-7 KMHLLQGEGR
+7 KNHLLQGDGR
-17 VLGYIRKGVKIS
+17 VLGYVRKGVKIS

-38 RFFMEPLSPLP
+38 RFFMEPLSPIP
-49 PDFQEARER
+49 PEFQEARER

-104 KYFVVTDLVQEYGT
+104 KYFVVTDLVKEYGT

-156 PLPGLGKKQW
+156 PLPGLGKKHW

-188 FLCLMPQ
+188 FLCLMPR

-209 AYFHVKKENLSWA
+209 AYFHVKKDNLTWA
-222 FFYADDALLVDNV
+222 FFYADDPLLVENV

-245 IPQSVMKEIR
+245 VPESVMHVLKE
-255 KQFVPLLD
+255 QFVPLVEEEED
-263 EEKPENQGA
+263 KVEKPVL
-272 IISQQALDQ
+272 SQQVLDQ
-281 TVRDMMLMP
+281 TVRDMMGVADDLDTAP
-290 ASSQSSDEAGRN
+290 VE
-302 EQPEIAGK
+302 EGK
-310 TTKGKTAETKDTQEK
+310 KTG
-325 VKPPVQKNSRAE
+325 E
-337 EDGALEK
+337 EP
-344 EGTAE
+344 
-349 KTEEKREN
+349 EEKKQTKEN
-357 AASEKSTSQEKSR
+357 KETPKKAKASEKSGAPVKETKPAAPTAEEREK
-370 TAALKAEKVMN
+370 
-381 QKEEKKAKEEK
+381 
-392 REDEEMAFIHR
+392 AFIQR
-403 FIRRVKERGFL
+403 FIRRVRQRGFL

-448 LYGETLGLS
+448 LYGEALGLT
-457 PSQIAFLP
+457 PSQVAFLP
-465 VRPSWMDDGDLLGY
+465 VRPSWMDDGDILGY

-492 GLAELLVNASR
+492 GLAELLVEASR

-530 VLEKRENPSI
+530 VLEKKENPAL

-552 NHSDYPARIPVLD
+552 NHSDYPSRIPLLD

-595 HQRRFADM
+595 HQRKFSDM
-603 ARLSRKH
+603 ARLTRREVAPEVEVS
-610 VADEDEVGADVYRR
+610 ADEYRQ
-624 FRKEEQGVT
+624 FRKDEGVVT
-633 MSDAE
+633 LSDEE
-638 LHLLDSLNAALD
+638 LHLLDDLNAALD
-650 ERGASG
+650 ERGTSG

-671 NIPSDSPMSRKEA
+671 NIPSGSPMNRKEA

-700 REQIGYLVSLDEEN
+700 REQIGYLTSLNEEN
-714 RLTGRFPELLNRHK
+714 KLTGRFPELLK
-728 QVSAFTES
+728 KYSQVSAFTES
-736 MRVLKRKAKELKT
+736 LRVLERKAKELRT

>member
-1 MNKGNE
+1 MNNGNE
-7 KMHLLQGEGR
+7 RNHLLQGDGR
-17 VLGYIRKGVKIS
+17 VLGYVRKGVKIS

-38 RFFMEPLSPLP
+38 RFFMEPLSPIP
-49 PDFQEARER
+49 PEFQEARER

-104 KYFVVTDLVQEYGT
+104 KYFVVTDLVKEYGT

-156 PLPGLGKKQW
+156 PLPGLGKKHW

-188 FLCLMPQ
+188 FLCLMPR

-209 AYFHVKKENLSWA
+209 AYFQVKKDNLTWA
-222 FFYADDALLVDNV
+222 FFYADDPLLVENV

-245 IPQSVMKEIR
+245 VPESVMHVLKE
-255 KQFVPLLD
+255 QFVPLV
-263 EEKPENQGA
+263 EEEEDNAEKHVL
-272 IISQQALDQ
+272 SQQVLDQ
-281 TVRDMMLMP
+281 TVRDMMGF
-290 ASSQSSDEAGRN
+290 AGGSDA
-302 EQPEIAGK
+302 A
-310 TTKGKTAETKDTQEK
+310 
-325 VKPPVQKNSRAE
+325 PV
-337 EDGALEK
+337 
-344 EGTAE
+344 
-349 KTEEKREN
+349 
-357 AASEKSTSQEKSR
+357 
-370 TAALKAEKVMN
+370 
-381 QKEEKKAKEEK
+381 EEKKTGEEPEEKKKVQEPEKKQAKEKKEISKKAKAPEK
-392 REDEEMAFIHR
+392 AKIPEKSVAPVKETKPVAPTAEEKEKAFIQR
-403 FIRRVKERGFL
+403 FIRRVRQRGFL

-423 HISAKSSRLV
+423 QISAKSSRLV

-448 LYGETLGLS
+448 LYGEALGLT
-457 PSQIAFLP
+457 PSQVAFLP
-465 VRPSWMDDGDLLGY
+465 VRPSWMDDGDILGY

-492 GLAELLVNASR
+492 GLAELLVEASR

-530 VLEKRENPSI
+530 VLEKKENPAL

-552 NHSDYPARIPVLD
+552 NHSDYPARIPLLD

-595 HQRRFADM
+595 HQRKFSDM
-603 ARLSRKH
+603 ARLTRREAAPEVEVS
-610 VADEDEVGADVYRR
+610 ADEYRQ
-624 FRKEEQGVT
+624 FRKDEGVVT
-633 MSDAE
+633 LSDAE
-638 LHLLDSLNAALD
+638 LHLLDDLNAALD
-650 ERGASG
+650 ERGISG

-671 NIPSDSPMSRKEA
+671 NIPSGSPMNRKEA

-700 REQIGYLVSLDEEN
+700 REQIGYLTSLNEEN
-714 RLTGRFPELLNRHK
+714 KLTGRFPELLK
-728 QVSAFTES
+728 KYSQVSAFTES
-736 MRVLKRKAKELKT
+736 LRVLERKAKELRT

>member
-1 MNKGNE
+1 MNNGNE
-7 KMHLLQGEGR
+7 KNHLLQGDGR
-17 VLGYIRKGVKIS
+17 VLGYVRKGVKIS

-38 RFFMEPLSPLP
+38 RFFMEPLSPIP
-49 PDFQEARER
+49 PEFQKASER

-104 KYFVVTDLVQEYGT
+104 KYFVVTDLVKEYGT

-156 PLPGLGKKQW
+156 PLPGLGKKHW

-188 FLCLMPQ
+188 FLCLMPR

-201 DMHIGQGG
+201 NMHIGQGG
-209 AYFHVKKENLSWA
+209 AYFHVNKDNLTWA
-222 FFYADDALLVDNV
+222 FFYADDPLLVENV

-245 IPQSVMKEIR
+245 VPESVMHVLKE
-255 KQFVPLLD
+255 QFVPLVEEEED
-263 EEKPENQGA
+263 KAEKPVL
-272 IISQQALDQ
+272 SQQVLDQ
-281 TVRDMMLMP
+281 TVRDMMGVADDLDTAP
-290 ASSQSSDEAGRN
+290 VE
-302 EQPEIAGK
+302 EGK
-310 TTKGKTAETKDTQEK
+310 KTG
-325 VKPPVQKNSRAE
+325 E
-337 EDGALEK
+337 EP
-344 EGTAE
+344 
-349 KTEEKREN
+349 EEKKQTKEN
-357 AASEKSTSQEKSR
+357 KETPKKAKASEKSGAPVKETKPAAP
-370 TAALKAEKVMN
+370 TA
-381 QKEEKKAKEEK
+381 EEKEK
-392 REDEEMAFIHR
+392 AFIQR
-403 FIRRVKERGFL
+403 FIRRVRQRGFL

-448 LYGETLGLS
+448 LYGEALGLT
-457 PSQIAFLP
+457 PSQVAFLP
-465 VRPSWMDDGDLLGY
+465 VRPSWMDDGDILGY

-492 GLAELLVNASR
+492 GLAELLVEASR

-530 VLEKRENPSI
+530 VLEKKENPAL
-540 QLYNPSLEDRVY
+540 QLYNPSLEERVY
-552 NHSDYPARIPVLD
+552 NHSDYPARIPLMD

-595 HQRRFADM
+595 HQRKFSDM
-603 ARLSRKH
+603 ARLTRREVAPEVEVS
-610 VADEDEVGADVYRR
+610 ADEYRQ
-624 FRKEEQGVT
+624 FRKDEGVVT
-633 MSDAE
+633 LSDEE
-638 LHLLDSLNAALD
+638 LHLLDDLNVALD
-650 ERGASG
+650 ERGTSG

-671 NIPSDSPMSRKEA
+671 NIPSGSPMNRKEA

-700 REQIGYLVSLDEEN
+700 REQIGYLTSLNEEN
-714 RLTGRFPELLNRHK
+714 KLIGRFPELLK
-728 QVSAFTES
+728 KYSQVSAFTES
-736 MRVLKRKAKELKT
+736 LRVLERKAKELRT

>member
-1 MNKGNE
+1 MNNGNE
-7 KMHLLQGEGR
+7 KNHLLQGDCR
-17 VLGYIRKGVKIS
+17 VLGYVRKGVKIS

-38 RFFMEPLSPLP
+38 RFFMEPLSPIP
-49 PDFQEARER
+49 PEFQEARER

-104 KYFVVTDLVQEYGT
+104 KYFVVTDLVKEYGT

-156 PLPGLGKKQW
+156 PLPGLGKKHW

-188 FLCLMPQ
+188 FLCLMPR

-209 AYFHVKKENLSWA
+209 AYLHVKKDNLTWA
-222 FFYADDALLVDNV
+222 FFYADDPLLVKNV

-245 IPQSVMKEIR
+245 VPESVMHVLKE
-255 KQFVPLLD
+255 QFVPLV
-263 EEKPENQGA
+263 EEEEDKAEKHVL
-272 IISQQALDQ
+272 SQQVVDQ
-281 TVRDMMLMP
+281 TVRDMMGFAGGSDAAP
-290 ASSQSSDEAGRN
+290 AE
-302 EQPEIAGK
+302 
-310 TTKGKTAETKDTQEK
+310 
-325 VKPPVQKNSRAE
+325 
-337 EDGALEK
+337 
-344 EGTAE
+344 
-349 KTEEKREN
+349 
-357 AASEKSTSQEKSR
+357 
-370 TAALKAEKVMN
+370 
-381 QKEEKKAKEEK
+381 EEKKTGEEPEEKKKVQAPEKKQAKEKKETLKKAKAPEK
-392 REDEEMAFIHR
+392 AKIPEKSVAPVKETKPVAPTAEEKEKAFIQR
-403 FIRRVKERGFL
+403 FIRRVRQRGFL

-448 LYGETLGLS
+448 LYGEALGLT
-457 PSQIAFLP
+457 PSQVAFLP
-465 VRPSWMDDGDLLGY
+465 VRPSWMDDGDILGY

-492 GLAELLVNASR
+492 GLAELLVEASR

-530 VLEKRENPSI
+530 VLEKKENPAL

-552 NHSDYPARIPVLD
+552 NHSDYPARIPLLD

-595 HQRRFADM
+595 HQRKFSDM
-603 ARLSRKH
+603 ARLTRREVAPEVEVS
-610 VADEDEVGADVYRR
+610 ADEYRQ
-624 FRKEEQGVT
+624 FRKDEGVVT
-633 MSDAE
+633 LSDEE
-638 LHLLDSLNAALD
+638 LHLLDDLNAALD
-650 ERGASG
+650 ERGTSG
-656 GIGYRVVSDMSRYLA
+656 GIGYRVVSDMSRYLS
-671 NIPSDSPMSRKEA
+671 NIPSGGPMNRKEA

-700 REQIGYLVSLDEEN
+700 REQIGYLTLLNEEN
-714 RLTGRFPELLNRHK
+714 KLTGRFPELLK
-728 QVSAFTES
+728 KYSQVSAFTES
-736 MRVLKRKAKELKT
+736 LRVLERKAKELRT

>member
-1 MNKGNE
+1 MNNGNE
-7 KMHLLQGEGR
+7 KNHLLQGDGR
-17 VLGYIRKGVKIS
+17 VLGYVRKGVKIS

-38 RFFMEPLSPLP
+38 RFFMEPLSPIP
-49 PDFQEARER
+49 PEFQEARER

-104 KYFVVTDLVQEYGT
+104 KYFVVTDLVKEYGT

-126 YLPIPVFGTWDK
+126 YLPILVFGTWDK

-156 PLPGLGKKQW
+156 PLPGLGKKHW

-188 FLCLMPQ
+188 FLCLMPR

-209 AYFHVKKENLSWA
+209 AYFQVKKDNLTWA
-222 FFYADDALLVDNV
+222 FFYADDPLLVENV

-245 IPQSVMKEIR
+245 VPESVMHVLKE
-255 KQFVPLLD
+255 QFVPLV
-263 EEKPENQGA
+263 EEEEDKAEKHVL
-272 IISQQALDQ
+272 SQQVLDQ
-281 TVRDMMLMP
+281 TVRDMMGFAGGSDAAP
-290 ASSQSSDEAGRN
+290 AE
-302 EQPEIAGK
+302 
-310 TTKGKTAETKDTQEK
+310 
-325 VKPPVQKNSRAE
+325 
-337 EDGALEK
+337 
-344 EGTAE
+344 
-349 KTEEKREN
+349 
-357 AASEKSTSQEKSR
+357 
-370 TAALKAEKVMN
+370 
-381 QKEEKKAKEEK
+381 EEKKTGEEPEEKKKVQEPEKKQAKEKKETQKKAKAPAKAKIPEK
-392 REDEEMAFIHR
+392 SVEPVKETKPVAPTAEEKEKAFIQR
-403 FIRRVKERGFL
+403 FIRRVRQRGFL

-448 LYGETLGLS
+448 LYGEALGLT
-457 PSQIAFLP
+457 PSQVAFLP
-465 VRPSWMDDGDLLGY
+465 VRPSWMDDGDILGY

-492 GLAELLVNASR
+492 GLAELLVEASR

-530 VLEKRENPSI
+530 VLEKKENPAL
-540 QLYNPSLEDRVY
+540 QLYNPSLEERVY
-552 NHSDYPARIPVLD
+552 NHSDYPARIPLLD

-595 HQRRFADM
+595 HQRKFSDM
-603 ARLSRKH
+603 ARLTRREVAPEVEVS
-610 VADEDEVGADVYRR
+610 ADEYRQ
-624 FRKEEQGVT
+624 FRKDEGVVT
-633 MSDAE
+633 LSDAE
-638 LHLLDSLNAALD
+638 LHLLDDLNAALD
-650 ERGASG
+650 ERGTSG
-656 GIGYRVVSDMSRYLA
+656 GIGYRVVSDMSRYLS
-671 NIPSDSPMSRKEA
+671 NIPSGSPMNRKEA

-700 REQIGYLVSLDEEN
+700 REQIGYLTSLNEEN
-714 RLTGRFPELLNRHK
+714 KLTGRFPELLK
-728 QVSAFTES
+728 KYSQVSAFTES
-736 MRVLKRKAKELKT
+736 LRVLERKAKELRT